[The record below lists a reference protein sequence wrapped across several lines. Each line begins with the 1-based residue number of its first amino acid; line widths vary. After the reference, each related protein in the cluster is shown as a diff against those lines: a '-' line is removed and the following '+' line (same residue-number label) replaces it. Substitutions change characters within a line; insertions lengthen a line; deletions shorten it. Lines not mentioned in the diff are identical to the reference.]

1 MIIFGIAIFWHE
13 LCTRIYRYKKQ
24 TTSHTRPYPYETP
37 QNPNIH
43 TYMDNNFSK
52 DMVSLFH
59 FSKEEAERTECDNV
73 SPEHLL
79 LGMLRQNVSNATR
92 MMHHVQPDLLS
103 LKRHLEKVA
112 REHKAS
118 AVPDKNNMELNHEAT
133 RLMRLSM
140 LEARAQ
146 HSVEVDTEH
155 LLRAMLKD
163 NGSTIQKLLKE
174 HGLTRENLYGEVQ
187 NGYSQSD
194 DDDRE
199 EAYGSD
205 GEASG
210 DEDESMST
218 VGADSSPI
226 LTKKRTKSGTPVLD
240 NFCTDLTEKAR
251 KGELDPVVGRE
262 KEMERVAQILARRK
276 KNNPI
281 LIGEPGVGKSA
292 IVEGLAQRIVKRK
305 VSRQLWNKRVLT
317 LDMAAMVA
325 GTKFRGQFEE
335 RIRNLLQELENNP
348 DIIIYIDEIHTI
360 IGAGGSQGS
369 MDAANMLKPA
379 LARGQMQCIGAT
391 TIDEFRKTIEKDGA
405 LDRRFQKIM
414 VAASTA
420 EETLQ
425 ILYRLRPVYEKHH
438 NVQYTDEALEA
449 CVQLTQRYISDRSF
463 PDKAIDA
470 MDESGA
476 RTHIFNI
483 PASTEIDNLETE
495 LRDIEERKNM
505 AISAQNYEAAADLRD
520 ELQQKGEQL
529 ELLQKAWIDQHEQKD
544 TRVTAE
550 TVAQVVSVMTG
561 IPTHRIGEEENSRLR
576 RLEKKLQ
583 DEVIGQDEAV
593 RKVARA
599 IQRSRVGLKDP
610 NRPIGTF
617 LFVGPTGVGKT
628 YLAKRL
634 ALEMFGS
641 EAALIR
647 IDMSEYGEKH
657 TVSRMMG
664 APPGYVGYEE
674 GGQLTERVRRKPY
687 SIVLL
692 DEIEKA
698 HPDVFN
704 ILLQVMDE
712 GRLTDG
718 NGTTIDFRNTVIIM
732 TSNSGTRQIKDF
744 GSGIGFQ
751 STPTAEERKQQ
762 TRSIVEK
769 ALKKQFA
776 PEFLNRLDD
785 IIYFDQLSRQ
795 DILRITN
802 IELKPLLRRIR
813 EMGYTLELSEE
824 TIERIANEGY
834 DVQYGARP
842 LRRAIQRIIEDPICE
857 MLLADTGAG
866 TEDGLPGISEDKA
879 IRL

>member
-1 MIIFGIAIFWHE
+1 MASVF
-13 LCTRIYRYKKQ
+13 
-24 TTSHTRPYPYETP
+24 
-37 QNPNIH
+37 N
-43 TYMDNNFSK
+43 
-52 DMVSLFH
+52 

-79 LGMLRQNVSNATR
+79 LGILRQNVSKATR
-92 MMHHVQPDLLS
+92 MMYKVQPDLLS

-112 REHKAS
+112 RERKVAT
-118 AVPDKNNMELNHEAT
+118 VPDRNSLELNREAT
-133 RLMRLSM
+133 RLMRLSV

-146 HSVEVDTEH
+146 HSEEVDTEH

-163 NGSTIQKLLKE
+163 QGSPIQQLLEE
-174 HGLTRENLYGEVQ
+174 HGLTRENVYGDVKD
-187 NGYSQSD
+187 GYSHLD
-194 DDDRE
+194 
-199 EAYGSD
+199 
-205 GEASG
+205 
-210 DEDESMST
+210 DEDESEKSDGRFET
-218 VGADSSPI
+218 SGSIDKDSST
-226 LTKKRTKSGTPVLD
+226 LTMKKSSKSGTPVLD
-240 NFCTDLTEKAR
+240 NFCTDLTAKAR

-262 KEMERVAQILARRK
+262 KEMERVAQILSRRK

-292 IVEGLAQRIVKRK
+292 IVEGLAQRIVERK
-305 VSRQLWNKRVLT
+305 VARQLWGKRILT
-317 LDMAAMVA
+317 LDMASMVA

-335 RIRNLLQELENNP
+335 RVRNLLQELEANP
-348 DIIIYIDEIHTI
+348 DVIIYIDEIHTI

-405 LDRRFQKIM
+405 LDRRFQKII
-414 VAASTA
+414 VAQSTA

-425 ILYRLRPVYEKHH
+425 ILYRLRPAYEKHH
-438 NVQYTDEALEA
+438 KVQYTDEALDA
-449 CVQLTQRYISDRSF
+449 CVRLTQRYVSDRSF

-476 RTHIFNI
+476 RMHIFNI
-483 PASTEIDNLETE
+483 PANMEIDNLETE

-505 AISAQNYEAAADLRD
+505 AIKSQNYEAAADLRD
-520 ELQQKGEQL
+520 ELQMKSEQL
-529 ELLQKAWIDQHEQKD
+529 EQLQRAWVEEQEQNH
-544 TRVTAE
+544 TLVTE
-550 TVAQVVSVMTG
+550 DTVAQVVSIMTG
-561 IPTHRIGEEENSRLR
+561 IPAHRIGDEENTRLR
-576 RLEKKLQ
+576 QLHKNLH
-583 DEVIGQDEAV
+583 DCVVGQDEAV
-593 RKVARA
+593 QKVARA

-628 YLAKRL
+628 YLTKRL
-634 ALEMFGS
+634 SVEMFGS
-641 EAALIR
+641 EASLIR

-674 GGQLTERVRRKPY
+674 GGQLTERVRRKSY

-718 NGTTIDFRNTVIIM
+718 NGTTIDFRNTIIIM

-744 GSGIGFQ
+744 GTGIGFQ
-751 STPTAEERKQQ
+751 NRSTDEDRKQQ

-785 IIYFDQLSRQ
+785 IVYFDQLSRE
-795 DILRITN
+795 DIRRIAD
-802 IELKPLLRRIR
+802 IELKPLLRRIK
-813 EMGYTLELSEE
+813 EMGYTLELSDK
-824 TIERIANEGY
+824 TIEQIATEGY

-857 MLLADTGAG
+857 MLLA
-866 TEDGLPGISEDKA
+866 EHSEGIDENRV

>member
-1 MIIFGIAIFWHE
+1 M
-13 LCTRIYRYKKQ
+13 L
-24 TTSHTRPYPYETP
+24 
-37 QNPNIH
+37 
-43 TYMDNNFSK
+43 MDNKFSN
-52 DMVSLFH
+52 DMASVFNYSR
-59 FSKEEAERTECDNV
+59 EEAERTECDNV

-79 LGMLRQNVSNATR
+79 LGMLRQNVSKATR
-92 MMHHVQPDLLS
+92 LMHQVQPDLIS
-103 LKRHLEKVA
+103 LKRHLERMAHEKKV
-112 REHKAS
+112 EV
-118 AVPDKNNMELNHEAT
+118 VPDKNSMELNRDAT
-133 RLMRLSM
+133 RLMRLSI

-146 HSVEVDTEH
+146 HSDEVDTEH
-155 LLRAMLKD
+155 LLKAMLKD
-163 NGSTIQKLLKE
+163 QGSPIQQILEE
-174 HGLTRENLYGEVQ
+174 HGLTRENLYGDVKS
-187 NGYSQSD
+187 GYSHTD
-194 DDDRE
+194 
-199 EAYGSD
+199 
-205 GEASG
+205 
-210 DEDESMST
+210 DEDEKDGEDDGFEMS
-218 VGADSSPI
+218 GPAENDSPT
-226 LTKKRTKSGTPVLD
+226 LTKKKTSKTGTPILD

-251 KGELDPVVGRE
+251 KGELDPVIGRD
-262 KEMERVAQILARRK
+262 KEMERVAQILSRRK

-292 IVEGLAQRIVKRK
+292 IVEGLAQRIIERK
-305 VSRQLWNKRVLT
+305 VARQLWGKRVLT
-317 LDMAAMVA
+317 LDMASLVA

-335 RIRNLLQELENNP
+335 RVRNLLMELEKNP

-414 VAASTA
+414 VAPTTT

-425 ILYRLRPVYEKHH
+425 ILHRLKPAYEKHH
-438 NVQYTDEALEA
+438 KVHYTDEALEA
-449 CVQLTQRYISDRSF
+449 CVQLTQRYISDRAF

-476 RTHIFNI
+476 RMHISNI
-483 PASTEIDNLETE
+483 PTSTEMDKLEEE
-495 LRDIEERKNM
+495 LRSIEERKNM
-505 AISAQNYEAAADLRD
+505 AIKAQNYETAADLRD
-520 ELQQKGEQL
+520 ELQMKTEQL
-529 ELLQKAWIDQHEQKD
+529 EQLQKAWVEQQEKNY
-544 TRVTAE
+544 TEVTAE
-550 TVAQVVSVMTG
+550 TVAQVVSIMTG
-561 IPTHRIGEEENSRLR
+561 IPAHRIGDEENSRLR
-576 RLEKKLQ
+576 LLEQNLKGS
-583 DEVIGQDEAV
+583 VVGQDDAV
-593 RKVARA
+593 LKVTRA

-628 YLAKRL
+628 YLTKRL
-634 ALEMFGS
+634 AMEMFGS
-641 EAALIR
+641 EASLIR

-744 GSGIGFQ
+744 GTGIGFQ
-751 STPTAEERKQQ
+751 AMPTDEDRKKQ

-785 IIYFDQLSRQ
+785 IVFFDQLSQ
-795 DILRITN
+795 EDIRRITD
-802 IELKPLLRRIR
+802 IELRPLLRRIK
-813 EMGYTLELSEE
+813 EMGYTLELSED
-824 TIERIANEGY
+824 TINKIATEGY

-857 MLLADTGAG
+857 MLLSDKAD
-866 TEDGLPGISEDKA
+866 GISEDKV

>member
-1 MIIFGIAIFWHE
+1 M
-13 LCTRIYRYKKQ
+13 L
-24 TTSHTRPYPYETP
+24 
-37 QNPNIH
+37 
-43 TYMDNNFSK
+43 MDNKFSN
-52 DMVSLFH
+52 DMASVFNYSR
-59 FSKEEAERTECDNV
+59 EEAERTECDNV

-79 LGMLRQNVSNATR
+79 LGMLRQNVSKATR
-92 MMHHVQPDLLS
+92 LMHQVQPDLIS
-103 LKRHLEKVA
+103 LKRHLERMAHEKKV
-112 REHKAS
+112 EV
-118 AVPDKNNMELNHEAT
+118 VPDKNSMELNRDAT
-133 RLMRLSM
+133 RLMRLSI

-146 HSVEVDTEH
+146 HSEEVDTEH
-155 LLRAMLKD
+155 LLKAMLKD
-163 NGSTIQKLLKE
+163 QGSPIQQLLEE
-174 HGLTRENLYGEVQ
+174 HGLTREKLYGETR
-187 NGYSQSD
+187 NGYSQTD
-194 DDDRE
+194 DDD
-199 EAYGSD
+199 D
-205 GEASG
+205 
-210 DEDESMST
+210 DQ
-218 VGADSSPI
+218 ADSNKGYEMSGGQESDSPT
-226 LTKKRTKSGTPVLD
+226 LTKKKAHKSGTPVLD
-240 NFCTDLTEKAR
+240 NFCIDLTEKAR

-262 KEMERVAQILARRK
+262 KEMERVAQILSRRK

-292 IVEGLAQRIVKRK
+292 IVEGLAQRIVERK
-305 VSRQLWNKRVLT
+305 VASQLWGKRILT
-317 LDMAAMVA
+317 LDMAGMVA

-335 RIRNLLQELENNP
+335 RVRNLLMELEANP
-348 DIIIYIDEIHTI
+348 DVIIYIDEIHTI

-405 LDRRFQKIM
+405 LERRFQKII
-414 VAASTA
+414 VAQSTA

-425 ILYRLRPVYEKHH
+425 ILHRLRPAYEKHH
-438 NVQYTDEALEA
+438 KVKYTDEALEA
-449 CVQLTQRYISDRSF
+449 CVHLTQRYVSDRSF

-476 RTHIFNI
+476 RMHIFNI
-483 PASTEIDNLETE
+483 PANMEIDNLETE

-505 AISAQNYEAAADLRD
+505 AIKAQNYETAADLRD
-520 ELQQKGEQL
+520 ELQMKTEQL
-529 ELLQKAWIDQHEQKD
+529 EQLQKAWVEQQEKNY
-544 TRVTAE
+544 TEVTAE
-550 TVAQVVSVMTG
+550 TVAQVVSIMTG
-561 IPTHRIGEEENSRLR
+561 IPAHRIGDEENSRLR
-576 RLEKKLQ
+576 QLEQNLKGS
-583 DEVIGQDEAV
+583 VVGQDDAV
-593 RKVARA
+593 LKVTRA

-628 YLAKRL
+628 YLTKRL
-634 ALEMFGS
+634 AMEMFGS
-641 EAALIR
+641 EASLIR

-744 GSGIGFQ
+744 GTGIGFQ
-751 STPTAEERKQQ
+751 AMPTDEDRKKQ

-785 IIYFDQLSRQ
+785 IVFFDQLSQ
-795 DILRITN
+795 DDIRRITD
-802 IELKPLLRRIR
+802 IELRPLLRRIK
-813 EMGYTLELSEE
+813 EMGYTLELSED
-824 TIERIANEGY
+824 TINKIATEGY

-857 MLLADTGAG
+857 MLLSDKAD
-866 TEDGLPGISEDKA
+866 GISEDKV

>member
-1 MIIFGIAIFWHE
+1 MASVF
-13 LCTRIYRYKKQ
+13 
-24 TTSHTRPYPYETP
+24 
-37 QNPNIH
+37 
-43 TYMDNNFSK
+43 NFSR
-52 DMVSLFH
+52 
-59 FSKEEAERTECDNV
+59 EEAERTECDNV

-79 LGMLRQNVSNATR
+79 LGILRQNVSNATR
-92 MMHHVQPDLLS
+92 MMHKVQPDLLS
-103 LKRHLEKVA
+103 LKRHLEKVVLEKKVA
-112 REHKAS
+112 V
-118 AVPDKNNMELNHEAT
+118 VPDRNSMELNRDAT
-133 RLMRLSM
+133 RLMRLSV

-146 HSVEVDTEH
+146 HSEEVDTEH
-155 LLRAMLKD
+155 LLKAMLKD
-163 NGSTIQKLLKE
+163 QGSPIQQLLEE
-174 HGLTRENLYGEVQ
+174 HGLTRENLYGDVKS
-187 NGYSQSD
+187 GYSQTD
-194 DDDRE
+194 DE
-199 EAYGSD
+199 EESEN
-205 GEASG
+205 GESG
-210 DEDESMST
+210 FKTNDAINNDHPT
-218 VGADSSPI
+218 
-226 LTKKRTKSGTPVLD
+226 LTKNKTAKSGTPVLD

-262 KEMERVAQILARRK
+262 KEMERVAQILSRRK

-292 IVEGLAQRIVKRK
+292 IVEGLAQRIIERK
-305 VSRQLWNKRVLT
+305 VARQLWGKRVLT
-317 LDMAAMVA
+317 LDMAALVA

-335 RIRNLLQELENNP
+335 RVRNLLMELEKNP

-414 VAASTA
+414 VSPTTA

-425 ILYRLRPVYEKHH
+425 ILHRLKSAYEKHH
-438 NVQYTDEALEA
+438 KVQYTDEALEA
-449 CVQLTQRYISDRSF
+449 CVQLTQRYISDRAF

-476 RTHIFNI
+476 RMHISNI
-483 PASTEIDNLETE
+483 PTSTEMDKLEEE
-495 LRDIEERKNM
+495 LRSIEERKNM
-505 AISAQNYEAAADLRD
+505 AIKAQNYEAAADLRD
-520 ELQQKGEQL
+520 ELQMKSEQL
-529 ELLQKAWIDQHEQKD
+529 ERLQQAWVEQQEQN
-544 TRVTAE
+544 RSEVTSE
-550 TVAQVVSVMTG
+550 TVAQIVSIMTG
-561 IPTHRIGEEENSRLR
+561 IPAHRIGSEENQRLR
-576 RLEKKLQ
+576 MLDKNLQ
-583 DEVIGQDEAV
+583 GNVIGQDEAV
-593 RKVARA
+593 RKVVRA

-628 YLAKRL
+628 YLTKRL

-641 EAALIR
+641 EASLIR

-718 NGTTIDFRNTVIIM
+718 NGTTIDFRNTIIIM

-744 GSGIGFQ
+744 GTGIGFQ
-751 STPTAEERKQQ
+751 TAPSDEERKQQ
-762 TRSIVEK
+762 TRAIVEK

-795 DILRITN
+795 DIQKIAE
-802 IELKPLLRRIR
+802 IELKPLVRRIS
-813 EMGYTLELSEE
+813 EMGYTLEISEK
-824 TIERIANEGY
+824 TKDRIVAEGY
-834 DVQYGARP
+834 DLQYGARP
-842 LRRAIQRIIEDPICE
+842 LRRAIQRLIEDPICE
-857 MLLADTGAG
+857 MLLANQIEGQVIK
-866 TEDGLPGISEDKA
+866 L
-879 IRL
+879 

>member
-1 MIIFGIAIFWHE
+1 
-13 LCTRIYRYKKQ
+13 
-24 TTSHTRPYPYETP
+24 
-37 QNPNIH
+37 
-43 TYMDNNFSK
+43 MDNKFSN
-52 DMVSLFH
+52 DMASVFN

-79 LGMLRQNVSNATR
+79 LGILRQNVSKATR
-92 MMHHVQPDLLS
+92 MMYKVQPDLLS

-112 REHKAS
+112 RERKVAT
-118 AVPDKNNMELNHEAT
+118 VPDRNSLELNREAT
-133 RLMRLSM
+133 RLMRLSV

-146 HSVEVDTEH
+146 HSEEVDTEH

-163 NGSTIQKLLKE
+163 QGSPIQQLLEE
-174 HGLTRENLYGEVQ
+174 HGLTRENVYGDVKD
-187 NGYSQSD
+187 GYSHLD
-194 DDDRE
+194 
-199 EAYGSD
+199 
-205 GEASG
+205 
-210 DEDESMST
+210 DEDESEKSDGRFET
-218 VGADSSPI
+218 SGSIDKDSST
-226 LTKKRTKSGTPVLD
+226 LTMKKSSKSGTPVLD
-240 NFCTDLTEKAR
+240 NFCTDLTAKAR

-262 KEMERVAQILARRK
+262 KEMERVAQILSRRK

-292 IVEGLAQRIVKRK
+292 IVEGLAQRIVERK
-305 VSRQLWNKRVLT
+305 VARQLWGKRILT
-317 LDMAAMVA
+317 LDMASMVA

-335 RIRNLLQELENNP
+335 RVRNLLQELEANP
-348 DIIIYIDEIHTI
+348 DVIIYIDEIHTI

-405 LDRRFQKIM
+405 LDRRFQKII
-414 VAASTA
+414 VAQSTA

-425 ILYRLRPVYEKHH
+425 ILYRLRPAYEKHH
-438 NVQYTDEALEA
+438 KVQYTDEALDA
-449 CVQLTQRYISDRSF
+449 CVRLTQRYVSDRSF

-476 RTHIFNI
+476 RMHIFNI
-483 PASTEIDNLETE
+483 PANMEIDNLETE

-505 AISAQNYEAAADLRD
+505 AIKSQNYEAAADLRD
-520 ELQQKGEQL
+520 ELQMKSEQL
-529 ELLQKAWIDQHEQKD
+529 EQLQRAWVEEQEQNH
-544 TRVTAE
+544 TLVTE
-550 TVAQVVSVMTG
+550 DTVAQVVSIMTG
-561 IPTHRIGEEENSRLR
+561 IPAHRIGDEENTRLR
-576 RLEKKLQ
+576 QLHKNLY
-583 DEVIGQDEAV
+583 DCVVGQDEAV
-593 RKVARA
+593 QKVARA

-628 YLAKRL
+628 YLTKRL
-634 ALEMFGS
+634 AVEMFGS
-641 EAALIR
+641 EASLIR

-718 NGTTIDFRNTVIIM
+718 NGTTIDFRNTIIIM

-744 GSGIGFQ
+744 GTGIGFQ
-751 STPTAEERKQQ
+751 NRSTDEDRKQQ

-785 IIYFDQLSRQ
+785 IVYFDQLSRE
-795 DILRITN
+795 DIRRIAD
-802 IELKPLLRRIR
+802 IELKPLLRRIK
-813 EMGYTLELSEE
+813 EMGYTLELSDK
-824 TIERIANEGY
+824 TIEQIATEGY

-857 MLLADTGAG
+857 MLLA
-866 TEDGLPGISEDKA
+866 EHSEGIDENRV

>member
-1 MIIFGIAIFWHE
+1 
-13 LCTRIYRYKKQ
+13 
-24 TTSHTRPYPYETP
+24 
-37 QNPNIH
+37 
-43 TYMDNNFSK
+43 MDNKFSNDMASVFNFSR
-52 DMVSLFH
+52 
-59 FSKEEAERTECDNV
+59 EEAERTECDNV

-79 LGMLRQNVSNATR
+79 LGMLRQNVSKATR
-92 MMHHVQPDLLS
+92 LMHQVQPDLLS
-103 LKRHLEKVA
+103 LKRNLEKMA
-112 REHKAS
+112 REKKVEM
-118 AVPDKNNMELNHEAT
+118 VPNKNSMELNREAT
-133 RLMRLSM
+133 RLMRLSV

-146 HSVEVDTEH
+146 HAEEVDTEH
-155 LLRAMLKD
+155 LLKAMLKD
-163 NGSTIQKLLKE
+163 QGSPIQQLLEE
-174 HGLTRENLYGEVQ
+174 HGLTREKLYGETRS
-187 NGYSQSD
+187 GYSQTD
-194 DDDRE
+194 DDD
-199 EAYGSD
+199 D
-205 GEASG
+205 
-210 DEDESMST
+210 DQ
-218 VGADSSPI
+218 ADSNKGYEMSGGQESDSPT
-226 LTKKRTKSGTPVLD
+226 LTKKKAHKSGTPVLD
-240 NFCTDLTEKAR
+240 NFCIDLTEKAR

-292 IVEGLAQRIVKRK
+292 IVEGLAQRIIERK
-305 VSRQLWNKRVLT
+305 VASQLWGKRILT
-317 LDMAAMVA
+317 LDMAGMVA

-335 RIRNLLQELENNP
+335 RVRNLLMELEANP
-348 DIIIYIDEIHTI
+348 DVIIYIDEIHTI

-405 LDRRFQKIM
+405 LERRFQKII
-414 VAASTA
+414 VAQSTA

-425 ILYRLRPVYEKHH
+425 ILHRLRPAYEKHH
-438 NVQYTDEALEA
+438 KVKYTDEALEA
-449 CVQLTQRYISDRSF
+449 CVHLTQRYVSDRSF

-476 RTHIFNI
+476 RMHIFNI
-483 PASTEIDNLETE
+483 PANMEIDNLETE

-505 AISAQNYEAAADLRD
+505 AIKAQNYETAADLRD
-520 ELQQKGEQL
+520 ELQMKTEQL
-529 ELLQKAWIDQHEQKD
+529 EQLQKAWVEQQEKNY
-544 TRVTAE
+544 TEVTAE
-550 TVAQVVSVMTG
+550 TVAQVVSIMTG
-561 IPTHRIGEEENSRLR
+561 IPAHRIGDEENSRLR
-576 RLEKKLQ
+576 QLEQNLKGS
-583 DEVIGQDEAV
+583 VVGQDDAV
-593 RKVARA
+593 LKVTRA

-628 YLAKRL
+628 YLTKRL
-634 ALEMFGS
+634 AMEMFGS
-641 EAALIR
+641 EASLIR

-744 GSGIGFQ
+744 GTGIGFQ
-751 STPTAEERKQQ
+751 AMPTDEDRKKQ

-785 IIYFDQLSRQ
+785 IVFFDQLSQ
-795 DILRITN
+795 EDIRRITD
-802 IELKPLLRRIR
+802 IELRPLLRRIK
-813 EMGYTLELSEE
+813 EMGYTLELSED
-824 TIERIANEGY
+824 TIKKIATEGY

-857 MLLADTGAG
+857 MLLSDKAD
-866 TEDGLPGISEDKA
+866 GISEDKV

>member
-1 MIIFGIAIFWHE
+1 
-13 LCTRIYRYKKQ
+13 
-24 TTSHTRPYPYETP
+24 
-37 QNPNIH
+37 
-43 TYMDNNFSK
+43 MDNKFSN
-52 DMVSLFH
+52 DMASVFNYSR
-59 FSKEEAERTECDNV
+59 EEAERTECDNV

-79 LGMLRQNVSNATR
+79 LGMLRQNVSKATR
-92 MMHHVQPDLLS
+92 LMHQVQPDLIS
-103 LKRHLEKVA
+103 LKRHLERMAHEKKV
-112 REHKAS
+112 EV
-118 AVPDKNNMELNHEAT
+118 VPDKNSMELNRDAT
-133 RLMRLSM
+133 RLMRLSI

-146 HSVEVDTEH
+146 HSEEVDTEH
-155 LLRAMLKD
+155 LLKAMLKD
-163 NGSTIQKLLKE
+163 QGSPIQQLLEE
-174 HGLTRENLYGEVQ
+174 HGLTREKLYGETR
-187 NGYSQSD
+187 NGYSQTD
-194 DDDRE
+194 DDDDDQAE
-199 EAYGSD
+199 SNKGYEMSGGQESD
-205 GEASG
+205 
-210 DEDESMST
+210 
-218 VGADSSPI
+218 SPT
-226 LTKKRTKSGTPVLD
+226 LTKKKAHKSGTPVLD
-240 NFCTDLTEKAR
+240 NFCIDLTEKAR

-262 KEMERVAQILARRK
+262 KEMGRVAQILSRRK

-292 IVEGLAQRIVKRK
+292 IVEGLAQRIIERK
-305 VSRQLWNKRVLT
+305 VASQLWGKRILT
-317 LDMAAMVA
+317 LDMAGMVA

-335 RIRNLLQELENNP
+335 RVRNLLMELEANP
-348 DIIIYIDEIHTI
+348 DVIIYIDEIHTI

-405 LDRRFQKIM
+405 LERRFQKII
-414 VAASTA
+414 VAQSTA

-425 ILYRLRPVYEKHH
+425 ILHRLRPAYEKHH
-438 NVQYTDEALEA
+438 KVKYTDEALEA
-449 CVQLTQRYISDRSF
+449 CVHLTQRYVSDRSF

-476 RTHIFNI
+476 RMHIFNI
-483 PASTEIDNLETE
+483 PANMEIDNLETE

-505 AISAQNYEAAADLRD
+505 AIKAQNYETAADLRD
-520 ELQQKGEQL
+520 ELQMKTEQL
-529 ELLQKAWIDQHEQKD
+529 EQLQKAWVEQQEKNY
-544 TRVTAE
+544 TEVTAE
-550 TVAQVVSVMTG
+550 TVAQVVSIMTG
-561 IPTHRIGEEENSRLR
+561 IPAHRIGDEENSRLR
-576 RLEKKLQ
+576 LLEQNLKGS
-583 DEVIGQDEAV
+583 VVGQDDAV
-593 RKVARA
+593 LKVTRA

-628 YLAKRL
+628 YLTKRL
-634 ALEMFGS
+634 AMEMFGS
-641 EAALIR
+641 EASLIR

-744 GSGIGFQ
+744 GTGIGFQ
-751 STPTAEERKQQ
+751 AMPTDEDRKKQ

-785 IIYFDQLSRQ
+785 IVFFDQLSQ
-795 DILRITN
+795 DDIRRITD
-802 IELKPLLRRIR
+802 IELRPLLRRIK
-813 EMGYTLELSEE
+813 EMGYTLELSED
-824 TIERIANEGY
+824 TINKIATEGY

-857 MLLADTGAG
+857 MLLSDKAD
-866 TEDGLPGISEDKA
+866 GISEDKV

>member
-1 MIIFGIAIFWHE
+1 MLHINTKNGNIS
-13 LCTRIYRYKKQ
+13 Q
-24 TTSHTRPYPYETP
+24 
-37 QNPNIH
+37 IH
-43 TYMDNNFSK
+43 TMNNKFSNDMASVFNFSR
-52 DMVSLFH
+52 
-59 FSKEEAERTECDNV
+59 EEAERTECDNV

-92 MMHHVQPDLLS
+92 MMHRVQPDLLS
-103 LKRHLEKVA
+103 LKRHLEKMVGE
-112 REHKAS
+112 RKVEV
-118 AVPDKNNMELNHEAT
+118 VPDKNSMELNHEAT
-133 RLMRLSM
+133 RLMRLSI

-146 HSVEVDTEH
+146 HADEVDTEH
-155 LLRAMLKD
+155 LLKAMLKD
-163 NGSTIQKLLKE
+163 QGSPIQKVLQE
-174 HGLTRENLYGEVQ
+174 HGLTRENIYGEVQ
-187 NGYSQSD
+187 NGYSQTSD
-194 DDDRE
+194 NDEDDEPADRE
-199 EAYGSD
+199 YEMSND
-205 GEASG
+205 NASG
-210 DEDESMST
+210 D
-218 VGADSSPI
+218 SPT
-226 LTKKRTKSGTPVLD
+226 LTKKKTSKTGTPVLD

-251 KGELDPVVGRE
+251 KGELDPVVGRD
-262 KEMERVAQILARRK
+262 KEMERVAQILSRRK

-292 IVEGLAQRIVKRK
+292 IVEGLAQRIIERK
-305 VSRQLWNKRVLT
+305 VARQLWGKRVLT
-317 LDMAAMVA
+317 LDMAALVA

-335 RIRNLLQELENNP
+335 RVRNLLMELEKNP

-414 VAASTA
+414 VAPTTA

-425 ILYRLRPVYEKHH
+425 ILHRLKPAYEKHH
-438 NVQYTDEALEA
+438 KVHYTDEALEA
-449 CVQLTQRYISDRSF
+449 CVQLTQRYISDRAF

-476 RTHIFNI
+476 RMHISNI
-483 PASTEIDNLETE
+483 PTSTEMDKLEEE
-495 LRDIEERKNM
+495 LRSIEERKNM
-505 AISAQNYEAAADLRD
+505 AIKAQNYEAAADLRD
-520 ELQQKGEQL
+520 ELQMKSEQL
-529 ELLQKAWIDQHEQKD
+529 EQLQQAWVEQQEQNR
-544 TRVTAE
+544 TEVTGE
-550 TVAQVVSVMTG
+550 TVAQIVSIMTG
-561 IPTHRIGEEENSRLR
+561 IPAHRIGSEENQRLR
-576 RLEKKLQ
+576 MLDKNLQ
-583 DEVIGQDEAV
+583 GNVIGQDDAV
-593 RKVARA
+593 RKVVRA

-628 YLAKRL
+628 YLTKRL
-634 ALEMFGS
+634 AVEMFGS
-641 EAALIR
+641 EASLIR

-718 NGTTIDFRNTVIIM
+718 NGTTIDFRNTIIIM

-744 GSGIGFQ
+744 GTGIGFQ
-751 STPTAEERKQQ
+751 STPTDEERKQQ

-785 IIYFDQLSRQ
+785 IIYFDQLSRE
-795 DILRITN
+795 DIQKIAD
-802 IELKPLLRRIR
+802 IELKPLLRRIS
-813 EMGYTLELSEE
+813 EMGYTLEISDS
-824 TIERIANEGY
+824 TKQQIVAEGY

-842 LRRAIQRIIEDPICE
+842 LRRAIQRIIEDPVCE
-857 MLLADTGAG
+857 MIL
-866 TEDGLPGISEDKA
+866 EERIEDKV
-879 IRL
+879 IRI

>member
-1 MIIFGIAIFWHE
+1 
-13 LCTRIYRYKKQ
+13 
-24 TTSHTRPYPYETP
+24 
-37 QNPNIH
+37 
-43 TYMDNNFSK
+43 MDNKFSNDMASVFNFSR
-52 DMVSLFH
+52 
-59 FSKEEAERTECDNV
+59 EEAERTECDNV

-79 LGMLRQNVSNATR
+79 LGMLRQNVSKATR
-92 MMHHVQPDLLS
+92 LMHQVQPDLLS
-103 LKRHLEKVA
+103 LKRNLEKMA
-112 REHKAS
+112 REKKVEM
-118 AVPDKNNMELNHEAT
+118 VPNKNSMELNREAT
-133 RLMRLSM
+133 RLMRLSV

-146 HSVEVDTEH
+146 HAEEVDTEH
-155 LLRAMLKD
+155 LLKAMLKD
-163 NGSTIQKLLKE
+163 QGSPIQQLLEE
-174 HGLTRENLYGEVQ
+174 HGLTREKLYGETRS
-187 NGYSQSD
+187 GYSQTD
-194 DDDRE
+194 DDDDDQAE
-199 EAYGSD
+199 SNKGYEMSGGQESD
-205 GEASG
+205 
-210 DEDESMST
+210 
-218 VGADSSPI
+218 SPT
-226 LTKKRTKSGTPVLD
+226 LTKKKAHKSGTPVLD
-240 NFCTDLTEKAR
+240 NFCIDLTEKAR

-292 IVEGLAQRIVKRK
+292 IVEGLAQRIIERK
-305 VSRQLWNKRVLT
+305 VASQLWGKRILT
-317 LDMAAMVA
+317 LDMAGMVA

-335 RIRNLLQELENNP
+335 RVRNLLMELEANP
-348 DIIIYIDEIHTI
+348 DVIIYIDEIHTI

-405 LDRRFQKIM
+405 LERRFQKII
-414 VAASTA
+414 VAQSTA

-425 ILYRLRPVYEKHH
+425 ILHRLRPAYEKHH
-438 NVQYTDEALEA
+438 KVKYTDEALEA
-449 CVQLTQRYISDRSF
+449 CVHLTQRYVSDRSF

-476 RTHIFNI
+476 RMHIFNI
-483 PASTEIDNLETE
+483 PANMEIDNLETE

-505 AISAQNYEAAADLRD
+505 AIKAQNYETAADLRD
-520 ELQQKGEQL
+520 ELQMKTEQL
-529 ELLQKAWIDQHEQKD
+529 EQLQKAWVEQQEKNY
-544 TRVTAE
+544 TEVTAE
-550 TVAQVVSVMTG
+550 TVAQVVSIMTG
-561 IPTHRIGEEENSRLR
+561 IPAHRIGDEENSRLR
-576 RLEKKLQ
+576 QLEQNLKGS
-583 DEVIGQDEAV
+583 VVGQDDAV
-593 RKVARA
+593 LKVTRA

-628 YLAKRL
+628 YLTKRL
-634 ALEMFGS
+634 AVEMFGS
-641 EAALIR
+641 EASLIR

-718 NGTTIDFRNTVIIM
+718 NGTTIDFRNTIIIM

-744 GSGIGFQ
+744 GTGIGFQ
-751 STPTAEERKQQ
+751 NRSTDEDRKQQ

-785 IIYFDQLSRQ
+785 VVYFDQLSRE
-795 DILRITN
+795 DIRRIAD
-802 IELKPLLRRIR
+802 IELKPLMRRIS
-813 EMGYTLELSEE
+813 EMGYTLELSDK
-824 TIERIANEGY
+824 TIEQIATEGY

-857 MLLADTGAG
+857 MLLTGDD
-866 TEDGLPGISEDKA
+866 EGIAEDKV

>member
-1 MIIFGIAIFWHE
+1 
-13 LCTRIYRYKKQ
+13 
-24 TTSHTRPYPYETP
+24 
-37 QNPNIH
+37 
-43 TYMDNNFSK
+43 MDNKFSN
-52 DMVSLFH
+52 DMASVFN

-79 LGMLRQNVSNATR
+79 LGILRQNVSKATR
-92 MMHHVQPDLLS
+92 MMYKVQPDLLS

-112 REHKAS
+112 RERKVAT
-118 AVPDKNNMELNHEAT
+118 VPDRNSLELNREAT
-133 RLMRLSM
+133 RLMRLSV

-146 HSVEVDTEH
+146 HSEEVDTEH

-163 NGSTIQKLLKE
+163 QGSPIQQLLEE
-174 HGLTRENLYGEVQ
+174 HGLTRENVYGDVKD
-187 NGYSQSD
+187 GYSHLD
-194 DDDRE
+194 
-199 EAYGSD
+199 
-205 GEASG
+205 
-210 DEDESMST
+210 DEDESEKSDGRFET
-218 VGADSSPI
+218 SGSIDKDSST
-226 LTKKRTKSGTPVLD
+226 LTMKKSSKSGTPVLD
-240 NFCTDLTEKAR
+240 NFCTDLTAKAR

-262 KEMERVAQILARRK
+262 KEMERVAQILSRRK

-292 IVEGLAQRIVKRK
+292 IVEGLAQRIVERK
-305 VSRQLWNKRVLT
+305 VARQLWGKRILT
-317 LDMAAMVA
+317 LDMASMVA

-335 RIRNLLQELENNP
+335 RVRNLLQELEANP
-348 DIIIYIDEIHTI
+348 DVIIYIDEVHTI

-405 LDRRFQKIM
+405 LDRRFQKII
-414 VAASTA
+414 VAQSTA

-425 ILYRLRPVYEKHH
+425 ILYRLRPAYEKHH
-438 NVQYTDEALEA
+438 KVQYTDEALDA
-449 CVQLTQRYISDRSF
+449 CVRLTQRYVSDRSF

-476 RTHIFNI
+476 RMHIFNI
-483 PASTEIDNLETE
+483 PANMEIDNLETE

-505 AISAQNYEAAADLRD
+505 AIKSQNYEAAADLRD
-520 ELQQKGEQL
+520 ELQMKSEQL
-529 ELLQKAWIDQHEQKD
+529 EQLQRAWVEEQEQNH
-544 TRVTAE
+544 TLVTE
-550 TVAQVVSVMTG
+550 DTVAQVVSIMTG
-561 IPTHRIGEEENSRLR
+561 IPAHRIGDEENTRLR
-576 RLEKKLQ
+576 QLHKNLH
-583 DEVIGQDEAV
+583 DCVVGQDEAV
-593 RKVARA
+593 QKVARA

-628 YLAKRL
+628 YLTKRL
-634 ALEMFGS
+634 AVEMFGS
-641 EAALIR
+641 EASLIR

-718 NGTTIDFRNTVIIM
+718 NGTTIDFRNTIIIM

-744 GSGIGFQ
+744 GTGIGFQ
-751 STPTAEERKQQ
+751 NRSTDEDRKQQ

-785 IIYFDQLSRQ
+785 IVYFDQLSRE
-795 DILRITN
+795 DIRRIAD
-802 IELKPLLRRIR
+802 IELKPLLRRIK
-813 EMGYTLELSEE
+813 EMGYTLELSDK
-824 TIERIANEGY
+824 TIEQIATEGY

-857 MLLADTGAG
+857 MLLA
-866 TEDGLPGISEDKA
+866 EHSEGIDENRV

>member
-1 MIIFGIAIFWHE
+1 MVPANI
-13 LCTRIYRYKKQ
+13 KQ
-24 TTSHTRPYPYETP
+24 GSISHFYT
-37 QNPNIH
+37 
-43 TYMDNNFSK
+43 MDNKFSNDMASVFNFSR
-52 DMVSLFH
+52 
-59 FSKEEAERTECDNV
+59 EEAERTECDNV

-92 MMHHVQPDLLS
+92 MMHRVQPDLLS
-103 LKRHLEKVA
+103 LKRHLEKLVGE
-112 REHKAS
+112 RKVEV
-118 AVPDKNNMELNHEAT
+118 VPDKNSMELNREAT
-133 RLMRLSM
+133 RLMRLSI

-146 HSVEVDTEH
+146 HAEEVDTEH
-155 LLRAMLKD
+155 LLKAMLKD
-163 NGSTIQKLLKE
+163 QGSPIQKILQE
-174 HGLTRENLYGEVQ
+174 HGLTRENIYGEIQ
-187 NGYSQSD
+187 YGYSPTD
-194 DDDRE
+194 DKDE
-199 EAYGSD
+199 KD
-205 GEASG
+205 GEEDGFEMSG
-210 DEDESMST
+210 PTDN
-218 VGADSSPI
+218 DSPT
-226 LTKKRTKSGTPVLD
+226 LTKKKTSKTGTPVLD

-251 KGELDPVVGRE
+251 KGELDPVVGRD
-262 KEMERVAQILARRK
+262 KEMERVAQILSRRK

-292 IVEGLAQRIVKRK
+292 IVEGLAQRIIERK
-305 VSRQLWNKRVLT
+305 VARQLWGKRVLT
-317 LDMAAMVA
+317 LDMAALVA

-335 RIRNLLQELENNP
+335 RVRNLLMELEKNP

-414 VAASTA
+414 VAPTTA

-425 ILYRLRPVYEKHH
+425 ILHRLKPAYEKHH
-438 NVQYTDEALEA
+438 KVHYTDEALEA
-449 CVQLTQRYISDRSF
+449 CVQLTQRYISDRAF

-476 RTHIFNI
+476 RMHISNI
-483 PASTEIDNLETE
+483 PTSTEMDKLEEE
-495 LRDIEERKNM
+495 LRSIEERKNM
-505 AISAQNYEAAADLRD
+505 AIKAQNYEAAADLRD
-520 ELQQKGEQL
+520 ELQMKSEQL
-529 ELLQKAWIDQHEQKD
+529 EQLQQAWVEQQEQNR
-544 TRVTAE
+544 TEVTGE
-550 TVAQVVSVMTG
+550 TVAQIVSIMTG
-561 IPTHRIGEEENSRLR
+561 IPAHRIGSEENQRLR
-576 RLEKKLQ
+576 MLDKNLQ
-583 DEVIGQDEAV
+583 GNVIGQDDAV
-593 RKVARA
+593 RKVVRA

-628 YLAKRL
+628 YLTKRL
-634 ALEMFGS
+634 AVEMFGS
-641 EAALIR
+641 EASLIR

-718 NGTTIDFRNTVIIM
+718 NGTTIDFRNTIIIM

-744 GSGIGFQ
+744 GTGIGFQ
-751 STPTAEERKQQ
+751 STPTDEERKQQ

-795 DILRITN
+795 DIERIAD
-802 IELKPLLRRIR
+802 IELKPLMRRIS
-813 EMGYTLELSEE
+813 EMGYTLEISES
-824 TIERIANEGY
+824 TKQQIVAEGY

-842 LRRAIQRIIEDPICE
+842 LRRAIQRIIEDPVCE
-857 MLLADTGAG
+857 MIL
-866 TEDGLPGISEDKA
+866 EEKIEDK
-879 IRL
+879 IIKI

>member
-1 MIIFGIAIFWHE
+1 MM
-13 LCTRIYRYKKQ
+13 YK
-24 TTSHTRPYPYETP
+24 
-37 QNPNIH
+37 
-43 TYMDNNFSK
+43 
-52 DMVSLFH
+52 
-59 FSKEEAERTECDNV
+59 
-73 SPEHLL
+73 
-79 LGMLRQNVSNATR
+79 
-92 MMHHVQPDLLS
+92 VQPDLLS

-112 REHKAS
+112 RERKVAT
-118 AVPDKNNMELNHEAT
+118 VPDRNSLELNREAT
-133 RLMRLSM
+133 RLMRLSV

-146 HSVEVDTEH
+146 HSEEVDTEH

-163 NGSTIQKLLKE
+163 QGSPIQQLLEE
-174 HGLTRENLYGEVQ
+174 HGLTRENVYGDVKD
-187 NGYSQSD
+187 GYSHLD
-194 DDDRE
+194 
-199 EAYGSD
+199 
-205 GEASG
+205 
-210 DEDESMST
+210 DEDESEKSDGRFET
-218 VGADSSPI
+218 SGSIDKDSST
-226 LTKKRTKSGTPVLD
+226 LTMKKSSKSGTPVLD
-240 NFCTDLTEKAR
+240 NFCTDLTAKAR

-262 KEMERVAQILARRK
+262 KEMERVAQILSRRK

-292 IVEGLAQRIVKRK
+292 IVEGLAQRIVERK
-305 VSRQLWNKRVLT
+305 VARQLWGKRILT
-317 LDMAAMVA
+317 LDMASMVA

-335 RIRNLLQELENNP
+335 RVRNLLQELEANP
-348 DIIIYIDEIHTI
+348 DVIIYIDEIHTI

-405 LDRRFQKIM
+405 LDRRFQKII
-414 VAASTA
+414 VAQSTA

-425 ILYRLRPVYEKHH
+425 ILYRLRPAYEKHH
-438 NVQYTDEALEA
+438 KVQYTDEALDA
-449 CVQLTQRYISDRSF
+449 CVRLTQRYVSDRSF

-476 RTHIFNI
+476 RMHIFNI
-483 PASTEIDNLETE
+483 PANMEIDNLETE

-505 AISAQNYEAAADLRD
+505 AIKSQNYEAAADLRD
-520 ELQQKGEQL
+520 ELQMKSEQL
-529 ELLQKAWIDQHEQKD
+529 EQLQRAWVEEQEQNH
-544 TRVTAE
+544 TLVTE
-550 TVAQVVSVMTG
+550 DTVAQVVSIMTG
-561 IPTHRIGEEENSRLR
+561 IPAHRIGDEENTRLR
-576 RLEKKLQ
+576 QLHKNLH
-583 DEVIGQDEAV
+583 DCVVGQDEAV
-593 RKVARA
+593 QKVARA

-628 YLAKRL
+628 YLTKRL
-634 ALEMFGS
+634 AVEMFGS
-641 EAALIR
+641 EASLIR

-718 NGTTIDFRNTVIIM
+718 NGTTIDFRNTIIIM

-744 GSGIGFQ
+744 GTGIGFQ
-751 STPTAEERKQQ
+751 NRSTDEDRKQQ

-785 IIYFDQLSRQ
+785 IVYFDQLSRE
-795 DILRITN
+795 DIRRIAD
-802 IELKPLLRRIR
+802 IELKPLLRRIK
-813 EMGYTLELSEE
+813 EMGYTLELSDK
-824 TIERIANEGY
+824 TIEQIATEGY

-857 MLLADTGAG
+857 MLLA
-866 TEDGLPGISEDKA
+866 EHPEGIDENRV

>member
-1 MIIFGIAIFWHE
+1 MLPTNIKHGNISH
-13 LCTRIYRYKKQ
+13 IYIMNNKF
-24 TTSHTRPYPYETP
+24 S
-37 QNPNIH
+37 ND
-43 TYMDNNFSK
+43 MASVFNFSR
-52 DMVSLFH
+52 
-59 FSKEEAERTECDNV
+59 EEAERTECDNV

-92 MMHHVQPDLLS
+92 MMHRVQPDLLS
-103 LKRHLEKVA
+103 LKRHLEKMVGE
-112 REHKAS
+112 RKVEV
-118 AVPDKNNMELNHEAT
+118 VPDKNSMELNREAT
-133 RLMRLSM
+133 RLMRLSI

-146 HSVEVDTEH
+146 HADEVDTEH
-155 LLRAMLKD
+155 LLKAMLKD
-163 NGSTIQKLLKE
+163 QGSPIQKVLQE
-174 HGLTRENLYGEVQ
+174 HGLTRENIYGEVQ
-187 NGYSQSD
+187 NGYSQTSD
-194 DDDRE
+194 NDDEDDEPAGRE
-199 EAYGSD
+199 YEMSND
-205 GEASG
+205 DASG
-210 DEDESMST
+210 D
-218 VGADSSPI
+218 SPT
-226 LTKKRTKSGTPVLD
+226 LTKKKTSKTGTPVLD

-251 KGELDPVVGRE
+251 KGELDPVVGRD
-262 KEMERVAQILARRK
+262 KEMERVAQILSRRK

-292 IVEGLAQRIVKRK
+292 IVEGLAQRIIERK
-305 VSRQLWNKRVLT
+305 VARQLWGKRVLT
-317 LDMAAMVA
+317 LDMAALVA

-335 RIRNLLQELENNP
+335 RVRNLLMELEKNP

-379 LARGQMQCIGAT
+379 LARGQMQSIGAT

-414 VAASTA
+414 VAPTTA

-425 ILYRLRPVYEKHH
+425 ILHRLKPAYEKHH
-438 NVQYTDEALEA
+438 KVHYTDEALEA
-449 CVQLTQRYISDRSF
+449 CVQLTQRYISDRAF

-476 RTHIFNI
+476 RMHISNI
-483 PASTEIDNLETE
+483 PTSTEMDKLEEE
-495 LRDIEERKNM
+495 LRSIEERKNM
-505 AISAQNYEAAADLRD
+505 AIKAQNYEAAADLRD
-520 ELQQKGEQL
+520 ELQMKSEQL
-529 ELLQKAWIDQHEQKD
+529 EQLQQAWVEQQEQNR
-544 TRVTAE
+544 TEVTGE
-550 TVAQVVSVMTG
+550 TVAQIVSIMTG
-561 IPTHRIGEEENSRLR
+561 IPAHRIGSEENQRLR
-576 RLEKKLQ
+576 MLDKNRQ
-583 DEVIGQDEAV
+583 GNVIGQDDAV
-593 RKVARA
+593 RTVVRA

-628 YLAKRL
+628 YLTKRL
-634 ALEMFGS
+634 AVEMFGS
-641 EAALIR
+641 EASLIR

-718 NGTTIDFRNTVIIM
+718 NGTTIDFRNTIIIM

-744 GSGIGFQ
+744 GTGIGFQ
-751 STPTAEERKQQ
+751 STPTDEERKQQ

-785 IIYFDQLSRQ
+785 IVFFDQLSQ
-795 DILRITN
+795 EDIRRITD
-802 IELKPLLRRIR
+802 IELRPLLRRIK
-813 EMGYTLELSEE
+813 EMGYTLELSDE
-824 TIERIANEGY
+824 TINKIATEGY

-842 LRRAIQRIIEDPICE
+842 LRRAIQRIIEDPVCE
-857 MLLADTGAG
+857 MIL
-866 TEDGLPGISEDKA
+866 EERIEDKV
-879 IRL
+879 IRI

>member
-1 MIIFGIAIFWHE
+1 
-13 LCTRIYRYKKQ
+13 
-24 TTSHTRPYPYETP
+24 
-37 QNPNIH
+37 
-43 TYMDNNFSK
+43 MDNKFSNDMASVFNFSR
-52 DMVSLFH
+52 
-59 FSKEEAERTECDNV
+59 EEAERTECDNV

-79 LGMLRQNVSNATR
+79 LGILRQNVSKATR
-92 MMHHVQPDLLS
+92 LMHQVQPDLLS
-103 LKRHLEKVA
+103 LKHNLEKMARKNKVA
-112 REHKAS
+112 V
-118 AVPDKNNMELNHEAT
+118 VPDKSSIELNREAT
-133 RLMRLSM
+133 RLMRLSV

-146 HSVEVDTEH
+146 HAEEVDTEH
-155 LLRAMLKD
+155 LLKAMLKD
-163 NGSTIQKLLKE
+163 QGSPVQKLLEE

-187 NGYSQSD
+187 NGYSPTD
-194 DDDRE
+194 NN
-199 EAYGSD
+199 
-205 GEASG
+205 
-210 DEDESMST
+210 DESNGEEDGFEMS
-218 VGADSSPI
+218 GPADSDSPT
-226 LTKKRTKSGTPVLD
+226 LTKKKTSKTGTPVLD

-251 KGELDPVVGRE
+251 KGELDPVVGRD
-262 KEMERVAQILARRK
+262 KEMERVAQILSRRK

-292 IVEGLAQRIVKRK
+292 IVEGLAQRIIERK
-305 VSRQLWNKRVLT
+305 VARQLWGKRVLT
-317 LDMAAMVA
+317 LDMAALVA

-335 RIRNLLQELENNP
+335 RVRNLLMELEKNP

-414 VAASTA
+414 VAPTTA

-425 ILYRLRPVYEKHH
+425 ILHRLKPAYEKHH
-438 NVQYTDEALEA
+438 KVHYTDEALEA
-449 CVQLTQRYISDRSF
+449 CVQLTQRYISDRAF

-476 RTHIFNI
+476 RMHISNI
-483 PASTEIDNLETE
+483 PTSTEMDKLEEE
-495 LRDIEERKNM
+495 LRSIEERKNM
-505 AISAQNYEAAADLRD
+505 AIKAQNYEAAADLRD
-520 ELQQKGEQL
+520 ELQMKSEQL
-529 ELLQKAWIDQHEQKD
+529 EQLQQAWVEQQEQNR
-544 TRVTAE
+544 TEVTGE
-550 TVAQVVSVMTG
+550 TVAQIVSIMTG
-561 IPTHRIGEEENSRLR
+561 IPAHRIGSEENQRLR
-576 RLEKKLQ
+576 MLDKNLQ
-583 DEVIGQDEAV
+583 GNVIGQDDAV
-593 RKVARA
+593 RKVVRA

-628 YLAKRL
+628 YLTKRL
-634 ALEMFGS
+634 AVEMFGS
-641 EAALIR
+641 EASLIR

-718 NGTTIDFRNTVIIM
+718 NGTTIDFRNTIIIM

-744 GSGIGFQ
+744 GTGIGFQ
-751 STPTAEERKQQ
+751 STPTDEERKQQ

-795 DILRITN
+795 DIERIAD
-802 IELKPLLRRIR
+802 IELKPLMRRIS
-813 EMGYTLELSEE
+813 EMGYTLEISES
-824 TIERIANEGY
+824 TKQQIVAEGY

-842 LRRAIQRIIEDPICE
+842 LRRAIQRIIEDPVCE
-857 MLLADTGAG
+857 MIL
-866 TEDGLPGISEDKA
+866 EEKIEDKI
-879 IRL
+879 IRI

>member
-1 MIIFGIAIFWHE
+1 
-13 LCTRIYRYKKQ
+13 
-24 TTSHTRPYPYETP
+24 
-37 QNPNIH
+37 
-43 TYMDNNFSK
+43 MDNKFSNDMASVFNFSR
-52 DMVSLFH
+52 
-59 FSKEEAERTECDNV
+59 EEAERTECDNV

-79 LGMLRQNVSNATR
+79 LGMLRQNVSKATR
-92 MMHHVQPDLLS
+92 LMHQVQPDLLS
-103 LKRHLEKVA
+103 LKRNLEKMA
-112 REHKAS
+112 REKKVEM
-118 AVPDKNNMELNHEAT
+118 VPNKNSMELNREAT
-133 RLMRLSM
+133 RLMRLSV

-146 HSVEVDTEH
+146 HAEEVDTEH
-155 LLRAMLKD
+155 LLKAMLKD
-163 NGSTIQKLLKE
+163 QGSPIQQLLEE
-174 HGLTRENLYGEVQ
+174 HGLTREKLYGETRS
-187 NGYSQSD
+187 GYSQTD
-194 DDDRE
+194 DDDDDQAE
-199 EAYGSD
+199 SNKGYEMSGGQESD
-205 GEASG
+205 
-210 DEDESMST
+210 
-218 VGADSSPI
+218 SPT
-226 LTKKRTKSGTPVLD
+226 LTKKKAHKSGTPVLD
-240 NFCTDLTEKAR
+240 NFCIDLTEKAR

-292 IVEGLAQRIVKRK
+292 IVEGLAQRIIERK
-305 VSRQLWNKRVLT
+305 VASQLWGKRILT
-317 LDMAAMVA
+317 LDMAGMVA

-335 RIRNLLQELENNP
+335 RVRNLLMELEANP
-348 DIIIYIDEIHTI
+348 DVIIYIDEIHTI

-405 LDRRFQKIM
+405 LERRFQKII
-414 VAASTA
+414 VAQSTA

-425 ILYRLRPVYEKHH
+425 ILHRLRPAYEKHH
-438 NVQYTDEALEA
+438 KVKYTDEALEA
-449 CVQLTQRYISDRSF
+449 CVHLTQRYVSDRSF

-476 RTHIFNI
+476 RMHIFNI
-483 PASTEIDNLETE
+483 PANMEIDNLETE

-505 AISAQNYEAAADLRD
+505 AIKAQNYETAADLRD
-520 ELQQKGEQL
+520 ELQMKTEQL
-529 ELLQKAWIDQHEQKD
+529 EQLQKAWVEQQEKNY
-544 TRVTAE
+544 TEVTAE
-550 TVAQVVSVMTG
+550 TVAQVVSIMTG
-561 IPTHRIGEEENSRLR
+561 IPAHRIGDEENSRLR
-576 RLEKKLQ
+576 LLEQNLKGS
-583 DEVIGQDEAV
+583 VVGQDDAV
-593 RKVARA
+593 LKVTRA

-628 YLAKRL
+628 YLTKRL
-634 ALEMFGS
+634 AMEMFGS
-641 EAALIR
+641 EASLIR

-744 GSGIGFQ
+744 GTGIGFQ
-751 STPTAEERKQQ
+751 AMPTDEDRKKQ

-785 IIYFDQLSRQ
+785 IVFFDQLSQ
-795 DILRITN
+795 DDIRRITD
-802 IELKPLLRRIR
+802 IELRPLLRRIK
-813 EMGYTLELSEE
+813 EMGYTLELSED
-824 TIERIANEGY
+824 TINKIATEGY

-857 MLLADTGAG
+857 MLLSDKAD
-866 TEDGLPGISEDKA
+866 GISEDKV

>member
-1 MIIFGIAIFWHE
+1 M
-13 LCTRIYRYKKQ
+13 L
-24 TTSHTRPYPYETP
+24 
-37 QNPNIH
+37 
-43 TYMDNNFSK
+43 MDNKFSN
-52 DMVSLFH
+52 DMASIFNY
-59 FSKEEAERTECDNV
+59 SREEAERTECDNV

-79 LGMLRQNVSNATR
+79 LGMLRQNVSKATR
-92 MMHHVQPDLLS
+92 LMHQVQPDLIS
-103 LKRHLEKVA
+103 LKRHLERMAHEKKV
-112 REHKAS
+112 EV
-118 AVPDKNNMELNHEAT
+118 VPDKNSMELNRDAT
-133 RLMRLSM
+133 RLMRLSI

-146 HSVEVDTEH
+146 HSEEVDTEH
-155 LLRAMLKD
+155 LLKAMLKD
-163 NGSTIQKLLKE
+163 QGSPIQQLLEE
-174 HGLTRENLYGEVQ
+174 HGLTREKLYGETR
-187 NGYSQSD
+187 NGYSQTD
-194 DDDRE
+194 DDDDDQAE
-199 EAYGSD
+199 SNKGYEMSGGQESD
-205 GEASG
+205 
-210 DEDESMST
+210 
-218 VGADSSPI
+218 SPT
-226 LTKKRTKSGTPVLD
+226 LTKKKAHKSGTPVLD
-240 NFCTDLTEKAR
+240 NFCIDLTEKAR

-292 IVEGLAQRIVKRK
+292 IVEGLAQRIVERK
-305 VSRQLWNKRVLT
+305 VASQLWGKRILT
-317 LDMAAMVA
+317 LDMAGMVA
-325 GTKFRGQFEE
+325 GTKFRGQFED
-335 RIRNLLQELENNP
+335 RVRNLLMELEANP
-348 DIIIYIDEIHTI
+348 DVIIYIDEIHTI

-405 LDRRFQKIM
+405 LERRFQKII
-414 VAASTA
+414 VAQSTA

-425 ILYRLRPVYEKHH
+425 ILHRLRPAYEKHH
-438 NVQYTDEALEA
+438 KVKYTDEALEA
-449 CVQLTQRYISDRSF
+449 CVHLTQRYVSDRSF

-476 RTHIFNI
+476 RMHIFNI
-483 PASTEIDNLETE
+483 PANMEIDNLETE

-505 AISAQNYEAAADLRD
+505 AIKAQNYETAADLRD
-520 ELQQKGEQL
+520 ELQMKTEQL
-529 ELLQKAWIDQHEQKD
+529 EQLQKAWVEQQEKNY
-544 TRVTAE
+544 TEVTAE
-550 TVAQVVSVMTG
+550 TVAQVVSIMTG
-561 IPTHRIGEEENSRLR
+561 IPAHRIGDEENSRLR
-576 RLEKKLQ
+576 LLEQNLKGS
-583 DEVIGQDEAV
+583 VVGQDDAV
-593 RKVARA
+593 LKVTRA

-628 YLAKRL
+628 YLTKRL
-634 ALEMFGS
+634 AMEMFGS
-641 EAALIR
+641 EASLIR

-698 HPDVFN
+698 HPDMFN

-744 GSGIGFQ
+744 GTGIGFQ
-751 STPTAEERKQQ
+751 AMPTDEDRKKQ

-785 IIYFDQLSRQ
+785 IVFFDQLSQ
-795 DILRITN
+795 EDIRRITD
-802 IELKPLLRRIR
+802 IELRPLLRRIK
-813 EMGYTLELSEE
+813 EMGYTLELSED
-824 TIERIANEGY
+824 TINKIATEGY

-857 MLLADTGAG
+857 MLLSDKAD
-866 TEDGLPGISEDKA
+866 GISEDKV

>member
-1 MIIFGIAIFWHE
+1 
-13 LCTRIYRYKKQ
+13 
-24 TTSHTRPYPYETP
+24 
-37 QNPNIH
+37 
-43 TYMDNNFSK
+43 MDNKFSNDMASVFNFSR
-52 DMVSLFH
+52 
-59 FSKEEAERTECDNV
+59 EEAERTECDNV

-79 LGMLRQNVSNATR
+79 LGMLRQNVSKATR
-92 MMHHVQPDLLS
+92 LMHQVQPDLLS
-103 LKRHLEKVA
+103 LKRNLEKMA
-112 REHKAS
+112 REKKVEM
-118 AVPDKNNMELNHEAT
+118 VPNKNSMELNREAT
-133 RLMRLSM
+133 RLMRLSV

-146 HSVEVDTEH
+146 HAEEVDTEH
-155 LLRAMLKD
+155 LLKAMLKD
-163 NGSTIQKLLKE
+163 QGSPIQQLLEE
-174 HGLTRENLYGEVQ
+174 HGLTREKLYGETRS
-187 NGYSQSD
+187 GYSQTD
-194 DDDRE
+194 DDDDDQAE
-199 EAYGSD
+199 NNKGYEMSGGQESD
-205 GEASG
+205 
-210 DEDESMST
+210 
-218 VGADSSPI
+218 SPT
-226 LTKKRTKSGTPVLD
+226 LTKKKAHKSGTPVLD
-240 NFCTDLTEKAR
+240 NFCIDLTEKAR

-292 IVEGLAQRIVKRK
+292 IVEGLAQRIIERK
-305 VSRQLWNKRVLT
+305 VASQLWGKRILT
-317 LDMAAMVA
+317 LDMAGMVA

-335 RIRNLLQELENNP
+335 RVRNLLMELEANP
-348 DIIIYIDEIHTI
+348 DVIIYIDEIHTI

-405 LDRRFQKIM
+405 LERRFQKII
-414 VAASTA
+414 VAQSTA

-425 ILYRLRPVYEKHH
+425 ILHRLRHAYEKHH
-438 NVQYTDEALEA
+438 KVKYTDEALEA
-449 CVQLTQRYISDRSF
+449 CVHLTQRYVSDRSF

-476 RTHIFNI
+476 RMHIFNI
-483 PASTEIDNLETE
+483 PANMEIDNLETE

-505 AISAQNYEAAADLRD
+505 AIKAQNYETAADLRD
-520 ELQQKGEQL
+520 ELQMKTEQL
-529 ELLQKAWIDQHEQKD
+529 EQLQKAWVEQQEKNY
-544 TRVTAE
+544 TEVTAE
-550 TVAQVVSVMTG
+550 TVAQVVSIMTG
-561 IPTHRIGEEENSRLR
+561 IPAHRIGDEENSRLR
-576 RLEKKLQ
+576 LLEQNLKGS
-583 DEVIGQDEAV
+583 VVGQDDAV
-593 RKVARA
+593 LKVTRA

-628 YLAKRL
+628 YLTKRL
-634 ALEMFGS
+634 AMEMFGS
-641 EAALIR
+641 EASLIR

-744 GSGIGFQ
+744 GTGIGFQ
-751 STPTAEERKQQ
+751 AMPTDEDRKKQ

-785 IIYFDQLSRQ
+785 IVFFDQLSQ
-795 DILRITN
+795 DDIRRITD
-802 IELKPLLRRIR
+802 IELRPLLRRIK
-813 EMGYTLELSEE
+813 EMGYTLELSED
-824 TIERIANEGY
+824 TINKIATEGY

-857 MLLADTGAG
+857 MLLSDKAD
-866 TEDGLPGISEDKA
+866 GISEDKV

>member
-1 MIIFGIAIFWHE
+1 
-13 LCTRIYRYKKQ
+13 
-24 TTSHTRPYPYETP
+24 
-37 QNPNIH
+37 
-43 TYMDNNFSK
+43 MDNKFSNDMASVFNFSR
-52 DMVSLFH
+52 
-59 FSKEEAERTECDNV
+59 EEAERTECDNV

-79 LGMLRQNVSNATR
+79 LGMLRQNVSKATR
-92 MMHHVQPDLLS
+92 LMHQVQPDLLS
-103 LKRHLEKVA
+103 LKRNLEKMA
-112 REHKAS
+112 REKKVEM
-118 AVPDKNNMELNHEAT
+118 VPNKNSMELNREAT
-133 RLMRLSM
+133 RLMRLSV

-146 HSVEVDTEH
+146 HAEEVDTEH
-155 LLRAMLKD
+155 LLKAMLKD
-163 NGSTIQKLLKE
+163 QGSPIQQLLEE
-174 HGLTRENLYGEVQ
+174 HGLTREKLYGETR
-187 NGYSQSD
+187 NGYSQTD
-194 DDDRE
+194 DDD
-199 EAYGSD
+199 D
-205 GEASG
+205 
-210 DEDESMST
+210 DQ
-218 VGADSSPI
+218 ADSNKGYEMSGGQESDSPT
-226 LTKKRTKSGTPVLD
+226 LTKKKAHKSGTPVLD
-240 NFCTDLTEKAR
+240 NFCIDLTEKAR

-292 IVEGLAQRIVKRK
+292 IVEGLAQRIIERK
-305 VSRQLWNKRVLT
+305 VASQLWGKRILT
-317 LDMAAMVA
+317 LDMAGMVA

-335 RIRNLLQELENNP
+335 RVRNLLMELESNP
-348 DIIIYIDEIHTI
+348 DVIIYIDEIHTI

-405 LDRRFQKIM
+405 LERRFQKII
-414 VAASTA
+414 VAQSTA

-425 ILYRLRPVYEKHH
+425 ILHRLRPAYEKHH
-438 NVQYTDEALEA
+438 KVKYTDEALEA
-449 CVQLTQRYISDRSF
+449 CVHLTQRYVSDRSF

-476 RTHIFNI
+476 RMHIFNI
-483 PASTEIDNLETE
+483 PANMEIDNLETE

-505 AISAQNYEAAADLRD
+505 AIKAQNYETAADLRD
-520 ELQQKGEQL
+520 ELQMKTEQL
-529 ELLQKAWIDQHEQKD
+529 EQLQKAWVEQQEKNY
-544 TRVTAE
+544 TEVTAE
-550 TVAQVVSVMTG
+550 TVAQVVSIMTG
-561 IPTHRIGEEENSRLR
+561 IPAHRIGDEENSRLR
-576 RLEKKLQ
+576 LLEQNLKGS
-583 DEVIGQDEAV
+583 VVGQDDAV
-593 RKVARA
+593 LKVTRA

-628 YLAKRL
+628 YLTKRL
-634 ALEMFGS
+634 AMEMFGS
-641 EAALIR
+641 EASLIR

-744 GSGIGFQ
+744 GTGIGFQ
-751 STPTAEERKQQ
+751 AMPTDEDRKKQ

-785 IIYFDQLSRQ
+785 IVFFDQLSQ
-795 DILRITN
+795 DDIRRITD
-802 IELKPLLRRIR
+802 IELRPLLRRIK
-813 EMGYTLELSEE
+813 EMGYTLELSED
-824 TIERIANEGY
+824 TIRKIATEGY

-857 MLLADTGAG
+857 MLLSDKAD
-866 TEDGLPGISEDKA
+866 GISEDKV

>member
-1 MIIFGIAIFWHE
+1 
-13 LCTRIYRYKKQ
+13 
-24 TTSHTRPYPYETP
+24 
-37 QNPNIH
+37 
-43 TYMDNNFSK
+43 
-52 DMVSLFH
+52 
-59 FSKEEAERTECDNV
+59 
-73 SPEHLL
+73 
-79 LGMLRQNVSNATR
+79 
-92 MMHHVQPDLLS
+92 MHKVQPDLLS
-103 LKRHLEKVA
+103 LKRHLEKVVLEKKVA
-112 REHKAS
+112 V
-118 AVPDKNNMELNHEAT
+118 VPDRNSMELNRDAT
-133 RLMRLSM
+133 RLMRLSV

-146 HSVEVDTEH
+146 HSEEVDTEH
-155 LLRAMLKD
+155 LLKAMLKD
-163 NGSTIQKLLKE
+163 QGSPIQQLLEE
-174 HGLTRENLYGEVQ
+174 HGLTRENLYGDVKS
-187 NGYSQSD
+187 GYSQTDDEGESENGESD
-194 DDDRE
+194 FKTN
-199 EAYGSD
+199 EAINND
-205 GEASG
+205 HP
-210 DEDESMST
+210 T
-218 VGADSSPI
+218 
-226 LTKKRTKSGTPVLD
+226 LTKNKTSKTGTPVLD

-262 KEMERVAQILARRK
+262 KEMERVAQILSRRK

-292 IVEGLAQRIVKRK
+292 IVEGLAQRIIERK
-305 VSRQLWNKRVLT
+305 VARQLWGKRVLT
-317 LDMAAMVA
+317 LDMAALVA

-335 RIRNLLQELENNP
+335 RVRNLLMELEKNP

-414 VAASTA
+414 VSPTTA

-425 ILYRLRPVYEKHH
+425 ILHRLKSAYEKHH
-438 NVQYTDEALEA
+438 KVQYTDEALEA
-449 CVQLTQRYISDRSF
+449 CVQLTQRYISDRAF

-476 RTHIFNI
+476 RMHISNI
-483 PASTEIDNLETE
+483 PTSTEMDKLEEE
-495 LRDIEERKNM
+495 LRSIEERKNM
-505 AISAQNYEAAADLRD
+505 AIKAQNYEAAADLRD
-520 ELQQKGEQL
+520 ELQMKSEQL
-529 ELLQKAWIDQHEQKD
+529 ERLQQAWVEQQEQN
-544 TRVTAE
+544 RSEVTSE
-550 TVAQVVSVMTG
+550 TVAQIVSIMTG
-561 IPTHRIGEEENSRLR
+561 IPAHRIGSEENQRLR
-576 RLEKKLQ
+576 TLDKNLQ
-583 DEVIGQDEAV
+583 GNVIGQDEAV
-593 RKVARA
+593 RKVVRA

-628 YLAKRL
+628 YLTKRL

-641 EAALIR
+641 EASLIR

-718 NGTTIDFRNTVIIM
+718 NGTTIDFRNTIIIM

-744 GSGIGFQ
+744 GTGIGFQ
-751 STPTAEERKQQ
+751 TAPSDEERKQQ
-762 TRSIVEK
+762 TRAIVEK

-795 DILRITN
+795 DIQKIAE
-802 IELKPLLRRIR
+802 IELKPLVRRIS
-813 EMGYTLELSEE
+813 EMGYTLEISEK
-824 TIERIANEGY
+824 TKDRIVAEGY
-834 DVQYGARP
+834 DLQYGARP
-842 LRRAIQRIIEDPICE
+842 LRRAIQRLIEDPICE
-857 MLLADTGAG
+857 MLLANQIEGQVIK
-866 TEDGLPGISEDKA
+866 L
-879 IRL
+879 

>member
-1 MIIFGIAIFWHE
+1 
-13 LCTRIYRYKKQ
+13 
-24 TTSHTRPYPYETP
+24 
-37 QNPNIH
+37 
-43 TYMDNNFSK
+43 MDNKFSNDMASVFNFSR
-52 DMVSLFH
+52 
-59 FSKEEAERTECDNV
+59 EEAERTECDNV

-79 LGMLRQNVSNATR
+79 LGMLRQNVSKATR
-92 MMHHVQPDLLS
+92 LMHQVQPDLLS
-103 LKRHLEKVA
+103 LKRNLEKMA
-112 REHKAS
+112 REKKVEM
-118 AVPDKNNMELNHEAT
+118 VPNKNSMELNREAT
-133 RLMRLSM
+133 RLMRLSV

-146 HSVEVDTEH
+146 HAEEVDTEH
-155 LLRAMLKD
+155 LLKAMLKD
-163 NGSTIQKLLKE
+163 QGSPIQQLLEE
-174 HGLTRENLYGEVQ
+174 HGLTREKLYGETRS
-187 NGYSQSD
+187 GYSQTD
-194 DDDRE
+194 DDDDDQAE
-199 EAYGSD
+199 SNKGYEMSGGQESD
-205 GEASG
+205 
-210 DEDESMST
+210 
-218 VGADSSPI
+218 SPT
-226 LTKKRTKSGTPVLD
+226 LTKKKAHKSGTPVLD
-240 NFCTDLTEKAR
+240 NFCIDLTEKAR

-292 IVEGLAQRIVKRK
+292 IVEGLAQRIIERK
-305 VSRQLWNKRVLT
+305 VASQLWGKRILT
-317 LDMAAMVA
+317 LDMAGMVA

-335 RIRNLLQELENNP
+335 RVRNLLMELEANP
-348 DIIIYIDEIHTI
+348 DVIIYIDEIHTI

-405 LDRRFQKIM
+405 LERRFQKII
-414 VAASTA
+414 VAQSTA

-425 ILYRLRPVYEKHH
+425 ILHRLRPAYEKHH
-438 NVQYTDEALEA
+438 KVKYTDEALEA
-449 CVQLTQRYISDRSF
+449 CVHLTQRYVSDRSF

-476 RTHIFNI
+476 RMHIFNI
-483 PASTEIDNLETE
+483 PANMEIDNLETE

-505 AISAQNYEAAADLRD
+505 AIKAQNYETAADLRD
-520 ELQQKGEQL
+520 ELQMKTEQL
-529 ELLQKAWIDQHEQKD
+529 EQLQKAWVEQQEKNY
-544 TRVTAE
+544 TEVTAE
-550 TVAQVVSVMTG
+550 TVAQVVSIMTG
-561 IPTHRIGEEENSRLR
+561 IPAHRIGDEENSRLR
-576 RLEKKLQ
+576 QLEQNLKGS
-583 DEVIGQDEAV
+583 VVGQDDAV
-593 RKVARA
+593 LKVTRA
-599 IQRSRVGLKDP
+599 ILRSRVGLKDP

-628 YLAKRL
+628 YLTKRL
-634 ALEMFGS
+634 AMEMFGS
-641 EAALIR
+641 EASLIR

-744 GSGIGFQ
+744 GTGIGFQ
-751 STPTAEERKQQ
+751 AMPTDEDRKKQ

-785 IIYFDQLSRQ
+785 IVFFDQLSQ
-795 DILRITN
+795 DDIRRITD
-802 IELKPLLRRIR
+802 IELRPLLRRIK
-813 EMGYTLELSEE
+813 EMGYTLELSED
-824 TIERIANEGY
+824 TINKIATEGY

-857 MLLADTGAG
+857 MLLSDKAD
-866 TEDGLPGISEDKA
+866 GISEDKV

>member
-1 MIIFGIAIFWHE
+1 
-13 LCTRIYRYKKQ
+13 
-24 TTSHTRPYPYETP
+24 
-37 QNPNIH
+37 
-43 TYMDNNFSK
+43 MDNKFSNDMASVFNFSR
-52 DMVSLFH
+52 
-59 FSKEEAERTECDNV
+59 EEAERTECDNV

-79 LGMLRQNVSNATR
+79 LGMLRQNVSKTTR
-92 MMHHVQPDLLS
+92 LMHQVQPDLLS
-103 LKRHLEKVA
+103 LKRHLENMVREKKVA
-112 REHKAS
+112 V
-118 AVPDKNNMELNHEAT
+118 VPDKNAMELNRDAT
-133 RLMRLSM
+133 RLMRLSI

-146 HSVEVDTEH
+146 HADEVDTEH
-155 LLRAMLKD
+155 LLKAMLKD
-163 NGSTIQKLLKE
+163 QGSPIQQILEE
-174 HGLTRENLYGEVQ
+174 HGLTRENLYGDVKS
-187 NGYSQSD
+187 GYSHTED
-194 DDDRE
+194 DDE
-199 EAYGSD
+199 KD
-205 GEASG
+205 GEEDGFEMSG
-210 DEDESMST
+210 PAEN
-218 VGADSSPI
+218 DSPT
-226 LTKKRTKSGTPVLD
+226 LTKKKTSKTGTPVLD

-251 KGELDPVVGRE
+251 KGELDPVVGRD
-262 KEMERVAQILARRK
+262 KEMERVAQILSRRK

-292 IVEGLAQRIVKRK
+292 IVEGLAQRIIERK
-305 VSRQLWNKRVLT
+305 VARQLWGKRVLT
-317 LDMAAMVA
+317 LDMASLVA

-335 RIRNLLQELENNP
+335 RVRNLLMELEKNP

-414 VAASTA
+414 VAPTTA

-425 ILYRLRPVYEKHH
+425 ILHRLKPAYEKHH
-438 NVQYTDEALEA
+438 KVHYTDEALEA
-449 CVQLTQRYISDRSF
+449 CVQLTQRYISDRAF

-476 RTHIFNI
+476 RMHISNI
-483 PASTEIDNLETE
+483 PTSTEMDKLEEE
-495 LRDIEERKNM
+495 LRSIEERKNM
-505 AISAQNYEAAADLRD
+505 AIKAQNYEAAADLRD
-520 ELQQKGEQL
+520 ELQMKSEQL
-529 ELLQKAWIDQHEQKD
+529 EQLQQAWVEQQEQNR
-544 TRVTAE
+544 TEVTGE
-550 TVAQVVSVMTG
+550 TVAQIVSIMTG
-561 IPTHRIGEEENSRLR
+561 IPAHRIGSEENQRLR
-576 RLEKKLQ
+576 MLDKNLQ
-583 DEVIGQDEAV
+583 GNVIGQDDAV
-593 RKVARA
+593 RKVVRA

-628 YLAKRL
+628 YLTKRL
-634 ALEMFGS
+634 AVEMFGS
-641 EAALIR
+641 EASLIR

-718 NGTTIDFRNTVIIM
+718 NGTTIDFRNTIIIM

-744 GSGIGFQ
+744 GTGIGFQ
-751 STPTAEERKQQ
+751 STPTDEERKQQ

-795 DILRITN
+795 DIERIAD
-802 IELKPLLRRIR
+802 IELKPLMRRIS
-813 EMGYTLELSEE
+813 EMGYTLELSEG
-824 TIERIANEGY
+824 TKQQIVSEGY

-842 LRRAIQRIIEDPICE
+842 LRRAIQRIIEDPVCE
-857 MLLADTGAG
+857 MILTDQIEG
-866 TEDGLPGISEDKA
+866 DI
-879 IRL
+879 IRI

>member
-1 MIIFGIAIFWHE
+1 
-13 LCTRIYRYKKQ
+13 
-24 TTSHTRPYPYETP
+24 
-37 QNPNIH
+37 
-43 TYMDNNFSK
+43 MDNKFSNDMASVFNFSR
-52 DMVSLFH
+52 
-59 FSKEEAERTECDNV
+59 EEAERTECDNV

-79 LGMLRQNVSNATR
+79 LGMLRQNVSKTTR
-92 MMHHVQPDLLS
+92 LMHQVQPDLLS
-103 LKRHLEKVA
+103 LKRHLENMVREKKVA
-112 REHKAS
+112 V
-118 AVPDKNNMELNHEAT
+118 VPDKNAMELNRDAT
-133 RLMRLSM
+133 RLMRLSI

-146 HSVEVDTEH
+146 HSDEVDTEH
-155 LLRAMLKD
+155 LLKAMLKD
-163 NGSTIQKLLKE
+163 QGSPIQQILEE
-174 HGLTRENLYGEVQ
+174 HGLTRENLYGDVKS
-187 NGYSQSD
+187 GYSHTD
-194 DDDRE
+194 
-199 EAYGSD
+199 
-205 GEASG
+205 
-210 DEDESMST
+210 DEDEKDGEEDGFEMS
-218 VGADSSPI
+218 GPAENDSPT
-226 LTKKRTKSGTPVLD
+226 LTKKKTSKTGTPVLD

-251 KGELDPVVGRE
+251 KGELDPVVGRD
-262 KEMERVAQILARRK
+262 KEMERVAQILSRRK

-292 IVEGLAQRIVKRK
+292 IVEGLAQRIIERK
-305 VSRQLWNKRVLT
+305 VARQLWGKRVLT
-317 LDMAAMVA
+317 LDMASLVA

-335 RIRNLLQELENNP
+335 RVRNLLMELEKNP

-414 VAASTA
+414 VAPTTA

-425 ILYRLRPVYEKHH
+425 ILHRLKPAYEKHH
-438 NVQYTDEALEA
+438 KVHYTDEALEA
-449 CVQLTQRYISDRSF
+449 CVQLTQRYISDRAF

-476 RTHIFNI
+476 RMHISNI
-483 PASTEIDNLETE
+483 PTSTEMDKLEEE
-495 LRDIEERKNM
+495 LRSIEERKNM
-505 AISAQNYEAAADLRD
+505 AIKAQNYEAAADLRD
-520 ELQQKGEQL
+520 ELQMKSEQL
-529 ELLQKAWIDQHEQKD
+529 EQLQQAWVEQQEQNR
-544 TRVTAE
+544 TEVTGE
-550 TVAQVVSVMTG
+550 TVAQIVSIMTG
-561 IPTHRIGEEENSRLR
+561 IPAHRIGSEENQRLR
-576 RLEKKLQ
+576 MLDKNLQ
-583 DEVIGQDEAV
+583 GNVIGQDDAV
-593 RKVARA
+593 RKVVRA

-628 YLAKRL
+628 YLTKRL
-634 ALEMFGS
+634 AVEMFGS
-641 EAALIR
+641 EASLIR

-718 NGTTIDFRNTVIIM
+718 NGTTIDFRNTIIIM

-744 GSGIGFQ
+744 GTGIGFQ
-751 STPTAEERKQQ
+751 STPTDEERKQQ

-785 IIYFDQLSRQ
+785 IIYFDQLSRE
-795 DILRITN
+795 DIQKIAD
-802 IELKPLLRRIR
+802 IELKPLMRRIS
-813 EMGYTLELSEE
+813 EMGYTLELSES
-824 TIERIANEGY
+824 TKQQIASEGY

-842 LRRAIQRIIEDPICE
+842 LRRAIQRIIEDPVCE
-857 MLLADTGAG
+857 MIL
-866 TEDGLPGISEDKA
+866 EERIEDKV
-879 IRL
+879 IRI

>member
-1 MIIFGIAIFWHE
+1 MASVF
-13 LCTRIYRYKKQ
+13 
-24 TTSHTRPYPYETP
+24 
-37 QNPNIH
+37 
-43 TYMDNNFSK
+43 NFSR
-52 DMVSLFH
+52 
-59 FSKEEAERTECDNV
+59 EEAERTECDNV

-79 LGMLRQNVSNATR
+79 LGILRQNVSNATR
-92 MMHHVQPDLLS
+92 MMHKVQPDLLS
-103 LKRHLEKVA
+103 LKRHLEKVVLEKKVA
-112 REHKAS
+112 V
-118 AVPDKNNMELNHEAT
+118 VPDRNSMELNRDAT
-133 RLMRLSM
+133 RLMRLSV

-146 HSVEVDTEH
+146 HSEEVDTEH
-155 LLRAMLKD
+155 LLKAMLKD
-163 NGSTIQKLLKE
+163 QGSPIQQLLEE
-174 HGLTRENLYGEVQ
+174 HGLTRENLYGDVKS
-187 NGYSQSD
+187 GYSQTD
-194 DDDRE
+194 DE
-199 EAYGSD
+199 EESEN
-205 GEASG
+205 GESG
-210 DEDESMST
+210 FKTNDAINNDHPT
-218 VGADSSPI
+218 
-226 LTKKRTKSGTPVLD
+226 LTKNKTAKSGTPVLD

-262 KEMERVAQILARRK
+262 KEMERVAQILSRRK

-292 IVEGLAQRIVKRK
+292 IVEGLAQRIIERK
-305 VSRQLWNKRVLT
+305 VARQLWGKRVLT
-317 LDMAAMVA
+317 LDMAALVA

-335 RIRNLLQELENNP
+335 RVRNLLMELEKNP

-414 VAASTA
+414 VSPTTA

-425 ILYRLRPVYEKHH
+425 ILHRLKSAYEKHH
-438 NVQYTDEALEA
+438 KVQYTDEALKA
-449 CVQLTQRYISDRSF
+449 CVQLTQRYISDRAF

-476 RTHIFNI
+476 RMHISNI
-483 PASTEIDNLETE
+483 PTSTEMDKLEEE
-495 LRDIEERKNM
+495 LRSIEERKNM
-505 AISAQNYEAAADLRD
+505 AIKAQNYEAAADLRD
-520 ELQQKGEQL
+520 ELQMKSEQL
-529 ELLQKAWIDQHEQKD
+529 ERLQQAWVEQQEQN
-544 TRVTAE
+544 RSEVTSE
-550 TVAQVVSVMTG
+550 TVAQIVSIMTG
-561 IPTHRIGEEENSRLR
+561 IPAHRIGSEENQRLR
-576 RLEKKLQ
+576 MLDKNLQ
-583 DEVIGQDEAV
+583 GNVIGQDEAV
-593 RKVARA
+593 RKVVRA

-628 YLAKRL
+628 YLTKRL

-641 EAALIR
+641 EASLIR

-718 NGTTIDFRNTVIIM
+718 NGTTIDFRNTIIIM

-744 GSGIGFQ
+744 GTGIGFQ
-751 STPTAEERKQQ
+751 TAPSDEERKQQ
-762 TRSIVEK
+762 TRAIVEK

-795 DILRITN
+795 DIQKIAE
-802 IELKPLLRRIR
+802 IELKPLVRRIS
-813 EMGYTLELSEE
+813 EMGYTLEISEK
-824 TIERIANEGY
+824 TKDRIVAEGY
-834 DVQYGARP
+834 DLQYGARP
-842 LRRAIQRIIEDPICE
+842 LRRAIQRLIEDPICE
-857 MLLADTGAG
+857 MLLANQIEGQVIK
-866 TEDGLPGISEDKA
+866 L
-879 IRL
+879 

>member
-1 MIIFGIAIFWHE
+1 MLHINTKNGNIS
-13 LCTRIYRYKKQ
+13 Q
-24 TTSHTRPYPYETP
+24 
-37 QNPNIH
+37 IH
-43 TYMDNNFSK
+43 TMNNKFSNDMASVFNFSR
-52 DMVSLFH
+52 
-59 FSKEEAERTECDNV
+59 EEAERTECDNV

-92 MMHHVQPDLLS
+92 MMHRVQPDLLS
-103 LKRHLEKVA
+103 LKRHLEKMVGE
-112 REHKAS
+112 RKVEV
-118 AVPDKNNMELNHEAT
+118 VPDKNSMELNHEAT
-133 RLMRLSM
+133 RLMRLSI

-146 HSVEVDTEH
+146 HADEVDTEH
-155 LLRAMLKD
+155 LLKAMLKD
-163 NGSTIQKLLKE
+163 QGSPIQKVLQE
-174 HGLTRENLYGEVQ
+174 HGLTRENIYGEVQ
-187 NGYSQSD
+187 NGYSQTSD
-194 DDDRE
+194 NDEDDEPADRE
-199 EAYGSD
+199 YEMSND
-205 GEASG
+205 NASG
-210 DEDESMST
+210 D
-218 VGADSSPI
+218 SPT
-226 LTKKRTKSGTPVLD
+226 LTKKKTSKTGTPVLD

-251 KGELDPVVGRE
+251 KGELDPVVGRD
-262 KEMERVAQILARRK
+262 KEMERVAQILSRRK

-292 IVEGLAQRIVKRK
+292 IVEGLAQRIIERK
-305 VSRQLWNKRVLT
+305 VARQLWGKRVLT
-317 LDMAAMVA
+317 LDMAALVA

-335 RIRNLLQELENNP
+335 RVRNLLMELEKNP

-414 VAASTA
+414 VAPTTA

-425 ILYRLRPVYEKHH
+425 ILHRLKPAYEKHH
-438 NVQYTDEALEA
+438 KVHYTDEALEA
-449 CVQLTQRYISDRSF
+449 CVQLTQRYISDRAF

-476 RTHIFNI
+476 RMHISNI
-483 PASTEIDNLETE
+483 PTSTEMDKLEEE
-495 LRDIEERKNM
+495 LRSIEERKNM
-505 AISAQNYEAAADLRD
+505 AIKAQNYEAAADLRD
-520 ELQQKGEQL
+520 ELQMKSEQL
-529 ELLQKAWIDQHEQKD
+529 EQLQQAWVEQQEQNR
-544 TRVTAE
+544 TEVTGE
-550 TVAQVVSVMTG
+550 TVAQIVSIMTG
-561 IPTHRIGEEENSRLR
+561 IPAHRIGSEENQRLR
-576 RLEKKLQ
+576 MLDKNLQ
-583 DEVIGQDEAV
+583 GNVIGQDDAV
-593 RKVARA
+593 RKVVRA

-628 YLAKRL
+628 YLTKRL
-634 ALEMFGS
+634 AVEMFGS
-641 EAALIR
+641 EASLIR
-647 IDMSEYGEKH
+647 IDLSEYGEKH

-718 NGTTIDFRNTVIIM
+718 NGTTIDFRNTIIIM

-744 GSGIGFQ
+744 GTGIGFQ
-751 STPTAEERKQQ
+751 STPTDEERKQQ

-785 IIYFDQLSRQ
+785 IIYFDQLSRE
-795 DILRITN
+795 DIQKIAD
-802 IELKPLLRRIR
+802 IELKPLLRRIS
-813 EMGYTLELSEE
+813 EMGYTLEISDS
-824 TIERIANEGY
+824 TKQQIVAEGY

-842 LRRAIQRIIEDPICE
+842 LRRAIQRIIEDPVCE
-857 MLLADTGAG
+857 MIL
-866 TEDGLPGISEDKA
+866 EERIEDKV
-879 IRL
+879 IRI

>member
-1 MIIFGIAIFWHE
+1 MASVF
-13 LCTRIYRYKKQ
+13 
-24 TTSHTRPYPYETP
+24 
-37 QNPNIH
+37 
-43 TYMDNNFSK
+43 NFSR
-52 DMVSLFH
+52 
-59 FSKEEAERTECDNV
+59 EEAERTECDNV

-79 LGMLRQNVSNATR
+79 LGILRQNVSNATR
-92 MMHHVQPDLLS
+92 MMHKVQPDLLS
-103 LKRHLEKVA
+103 LKRHLEKVVLEKKVA
-112 REHKAS
+112 V
-118 AVPDKNNMELNHEAT
+118 VPDRNSMELNRDAT
-133 RLMRLSM
+133 RLMRLSV

-146 HSVEVDTEH
+146 HSEEVDTEH
-155 LLRAMLKD
+155 LLKAMLKD
-163 NGSTIQKLLKE
+163 QGSPIQQLLEE
-174 HGLTRENLYGEVQ
+174 HGLTRENLYGDVKS
-187 NGYSQSD
+187 GYSQTD
-194 DDDRE
+194 DE
-199 EAYGSD
+199 EESEN
-205 GEASG
+205 GESG
-210 DEDESMST
+210 FKTNDAINNDHPT
-218 VGADSSPI
+218 
-226 LTKKRTKSGTPVLD
+226 LTKNKTAKSGTPVLD

-262 KEMERVAQILARRK
+262 KEMERVAQILSRRK

-292 IVEGLAQRIVKRK
+292 IVEGLAQRIIERK
-305 VSRQLWNKRVLT
+305 VARQLWGKRVLT
-317 LDMAAMVA
+317 LDMAALVA

-335 RIRNLLQELENNP
+335 RVRNLLMELEKNP

-414 VAASTA
+414 VSPTTA

-425 ILYRLRPVYEKHH
+425 ILHRLKSAYEKHH
-438 NVQYTDEALEA
+438 KVQYTDEALEA
-449 CVQLTQRYISDRSF
+449 CVQLTQRYISDRAF

-476 RTHIFNI
+476 RMHISNI
-483 PASTEIDNLETE
+483 PTSTEMDKLEEE
-495 LRDIEERKNM
+495 LRSIEERKNM
-505 AISAQNYEAAADLRD
+505 AIKAQNYEAAADLRD
-520 ELQQKGEQL
+520 ELQMKSEQL
-529 ELLQKAWIDQHEQKD
+529 ERLQQAWVEQQEQN
-544 TRVTAE
+544 RSEVTSE
-550 TVAQVVSVMTG
+550 TVAQIVSIMTG
-561 IPTHRIGEEENSRLR
+561 IPAHRIGSEENQRLR
-576 RLEKKLQ
+576 MLDKNLQ
-583 DEVIGQDEAV
+583 GNVIGQDEAV
-593 RKVARA
+593 RKVVRA

-628 YLAKRL
+628 YLTKRL

-641 EAALIR
+641 EASLIR

-718 NGTTIDFRNTVIIM
+718 NGTTIDFRNTIIIM

-744 GSGIGFQ
+744 GTGIGFL
-751 STPTAEERKQQ
+751 TAPSDEERKQQ
-762 TRSIVEK
+762 TRAIVEK

-795 DILRITN
+795 DIQKIAE
-802 IELKPLLRRIR
+802 IELKPLVRRIS
-813 EMGYTLELSEE
+813 EMGYTLEISEK
-824 TIERIANEGY
+824 TKDRIVAEGY
-834 DVQYGARP
+834 DLQYGARP
-842 LRRAIQRIIEDPICE
+842 LRRAIQRLIEDPICE
-857 MLLADTGAG
+857 MLLANQIEGQVIK
-866 TEDGLPGISEDKA
+866 L
-879 IRL
+879 

>member
-1 MIIFGIAIFWHE
+1 MASVF
-13 LCTRIYRYKKQ
+13 
-24 TTSHTRPYPYETP
+24 
-37 QNPNIH
+37 N
-43 TYMDNNFSK
+43 
-52 DMVSLFH
+52 

-79 LGMLRQNVSNATR
+79 LGILRQNVSKATR
-92 MMHHVQPDLLS
+92 MMHKVQPDLLS

-112 REHKAS
+112 RERKVAT
-118 AVPDKNNMELNHEAT
+118 APDRNSLELNREAT
-133 RLMRLSM
+133 RLMRLSV

-146 HSVEVDTEH
+146 HSEEVDTEH

-163 NGSTIQKLLKE
+163 QGSPIQQLLEE
-174 HGLTRENLYGEVQ
+174 HGLTRENVYGDVKD
-187 NGYSQSD
+187 GYSQMD
-194 DDDRE
+194 
-199 EAYGSD
+199 
-205 GEASG
+205 
-210 DEDESMST
+210 DEDESEKSDGRFETSGSIDKESST
-218 VGADSSPI
+218 
-226 LTKKRTKSGTPVLD
+226 LTMKKGSKSGTPVLD
-240 NFCTDLTEKAR
+240 NFCTDLTAKAR

-262 KEMERVAQILARRK
+262 KEMERVAQILSRRK

-292 IVEGLAQRIVKRK
+292 IVEGLAQRIVERK
-305 VSRQLWNKRVLT
+305 VARQLWGKRILT
-317 LDMAAMVA
+317 LDMASMVA

-335 RIRNLLQELENNP
+335 RVRNLLQELEANP
-348 DIIIYIDEIHTI
+348 DVIIYIDEIHTI

-405 LDRRFQKIM
+405 LDRRFQKII
-414 VAASTA
+414 VAQSTA

-425 ILYRLRPVYEKHH
+425 ILYRLRPAYEKHH
-438 NVQYTDEALEA
+438 KVQYTDEALDA
-449 CVQLTQRYISDRSF
+449 CVRLTQRYVSDRSF

-476 RTHIFNI
+476 RMHIFNI
-483 PASTEIDNLETE
+483 PANMEIDNLETE

-505 AISAQNYEAAADLRD
+505 AIKSQNYEAAADLRD
-520 ELQQKGEQL
+520 ELQMKSEQL
-529 ELLQKAWIDQHEQKD
+529 EQLQRAWVEEQEQNH
-544 TRVTAE
+544 TLVTE
-550 TVAQVVSVMTG
+550 DTVAQVVSIMTG
-561 IPTHRIGEEENSRLR
+561 IPAHRIGDEENTRLR
-576 RLEKKLQ
+576 QLHKNLH
-583 DEVIGQDEAV
+583 DCVVGQDEAV
-593 RKVARA
+593 QKVARA

-628 YLAKRL
+628 YLTKRL
-634 ALEMFGS
+634 AVEMFGS
-641 EAALIR
+641 EASLIR

-718 NGTTIDFRNTVIIM
+718 NGTTIDFRNTIIIM

-744 GSGIGFQ
+744 GTGIGFQ
-751 STPTAEERKQQ
+751 NHSTDEDRKQQ

-785 IIYFDQLSRQ
+785 IVYFDQLSRE
-795 DILRITN
+795 DIRCIAD
-802 IELKPLLRRIR
+802 IELKPLLRRIK
-813 EMGYTLELSEE
+813 EMGYTLELSDK
-824 TIERIANEGY
+824 TIELIATEGY

-857 MLLADTGAG
+857 MLLA
-866 TEDGLPGISEDKA
+866 EHPEGIDENRV

>member
-1 MIIFGIAIFWHE
+1 
-13 LCTRIYRYKKQ
+13 
-24 TTSHTRPYPYETP
+24 
-37 QNPNIH
+37 
-43 TYMDNNFSK
+43 MDNKFSN
-52 DMVSLFH
+52 DMASVFN

-79 LGMLRQNVSNATR
+79 LGILRQNVSKATR
-92 MMHHVQPDLLS
+92 MMYKVQPDLLS

-112 REHKAS
+112 RERKVAT
-118 AVPDKNNMELNHEAT
+118 APDRNSLELNREAT
-133 RLMRLSM
+133 RLMRLSV

-146 HSVEVDTEH
+146 HSEEVDTEH

-163 NGSTIQKLLKE
+163 QGSPIQQLLEE
-174 HGLTRENLYGEVQ
+174 HGLTRENVYGDVKD
-187 NGYSQSD
+187 GYSQMD
-194 DDDRE
+194 
-199 EAYGSD
+199 
-205 GEASG
+205 
-210 DEDESMST
+210 DEDESEKSDGRFETSGSIDKESST
-218 VGADSSPI
+218 LTMKKSS
-226 LTKKRTKSGTPVLD
+226 KSGTPVLD
-240 NFCTDLTEKAR
+240 NFCTDLTAKAR

-262 KEMERVAQILARRK
+262 KEMERVAQILSRRK

-292 IVEGLAQRIVKRK
+292 IVEGLAQRIVERK
-305 VSRQLWNKRVLT
+305 VARQLWGKRILT
-317 LDMAAMVA
+317 LDMASMVA

-335 RIRNLLQELENNP
+335 RVRNLLQELEANP
-348 DIIIYIDEIHTI
+348 DVIIYIDEIHTI

-405 LDRRFQKIM
+405 LDRRFQKII
-414 VAASTA
+414 VAQSTA

-425 ILYRLRPVYEKHH
+425 ILYRLRPAYEKHH
-438 NVQYTDEALEA
+438 KVQYTDEALDA
-449 CVQLTQRYISDRSF
+449 CVRLTQRYVSDRSF

-476 RTHIFNI
+476 RMHIFNI
-483 PASTEIDNLETE
+483 PANMEIDNLETE

-505 AISAQNYEAAADLRD
+505 AIKSQNYEAAADLRD
-520 ELQQKGEQL
+520 ELQMKSEQL
-529 ELLQKAWIDQHEQKD
+529 EQLQRAWVEEQEQNH
-544 TRVTAE
+544 TLVTE
-550 TVAQVVSVMTG
+550 DTVAQVVSIMTG
-561 IPTHRIGEEENSRLR
+561 IPAHRIGDEENTRLR
-576 RLEKKLQ
+576 QLHKNLH
-583 DEVIGQDEAV
+583 DCVVGQDEAV
-593 RKVARA
+593 QKVARA

-628 YLAKRL
+628 YLTKRL
-634 ALEMFGS
+634 AVEMFGS
-641 EAALIR
+641 EASLIR

-718 NGTTIDFRNTVIIM
+718 NGTTIDFRNTIIIM

-744 GSGIGFQ
+744 GTGIGFQ
-751 STPTAEERKQQ
+751 NRSTDEDRKQQ

-785 IIYFDQLSRQ
+785 IVYFDQLSRE
-795 DILRITN
+795 DIRRIAD
-802 IELKPLLRRIR
+802 IELKPLLRRIK
-813 EMGYTLELSEE
+813 EMGYTLELSDK
-824 TIERIANEGY
+824 TIEQIATEGY

-857 MLLADTGAG
+857 MLLAEHPEGFD
-866 TEDGLPGISEDKA
+866 ENRV

>member
-1 MIIFGIAIFWHE
+1 
-13 LCTRIYRYKKQ
+13 
-24 TTSHTRPYPYETP
+24 
-37 QNPNIH
+37 
-43 TYMDNNFSK
+43 MDNKFSNDMASVFNFSR
-52 DMVSLFH
+52 
-59 FSKEEAERTECDNV
+59 EEAERTECDNV

-79 LGMLRQNVSNATR
+79 LGMLRQNVSKATR
-92 MMHHVQPDLLS
+92 LMHQVQPDLLS
-103 LKRHLEKVA
+103 LKRNLEKMA
-112 REHKAS
+112 REKKVEM
-118 AVPDKNNMELNHEAT
+118 VPNKNSMELNREAT
-133 RLMRLSM
+133 RLMRLSV

-146 HSVEVDTEH
+146 HAEEVDTEH
-155 LLRAMLKD
+155 LLKAMLKD
-163 NGSTIQKLLKE
+163 QGSPIQQLLEE
-174 HGLTRENLYGEVQ
+174 HGLTREKLYGETRS
-187 NGYSQSD
+187 GYSQTD
-194 DDDRE
+194 DDDDDQAE
-199 EAYGSD
+199 SNKGYEMSGGQESD
-205 GEASG
+205 
-210 DEDESMST
+210 
-218 VGADSSPI
+218 SPT
-226 LTKKRTKSGTPVLD
+226 LTKKKAHKSGTPVLD
-240 NFCTDLTEKAR
+240 NFCIDLTEKAR

-292 IVEGLAQRIVKRK
+292 IVEGLAQRIVERK
-305 VSRQLWNKRVLT
+305 VSSQLWGKRILT
-317 LDMAAMVA
+317 LDMAGMVA

-335 RIRNLLQELENNP
+335 RVRNLLMELEANP
-348 DIIIYIDEIHTI
+348 DVIIYIDEIHTI

-405 LDRRFQKIM
+405 LERRFQKII
-414 VAASTA
+414 VAQSTA

-425 ILYRLRPVYEKHH
+425 ILHRLRPAYEKHH
-438 NVQYTDEALEA
+438 KVKYTDEALEA
-449 CVQLTQRYISDRSF
+449 CVHLTQRYVSDRSF

-476 RTHIFNI
+476 RMHIFNI
-483 PASTEIDNLETE
+483 PANMEIDNLETE

-505 AISAQNYEAAADLRD
+505 AIKAQNYETAADLRD
-520 ELQQKGEQL
+520 ELQMKTEQL
-529 ELLQKAWIDQHEQKD
+529 EQLQKAWVEQQEKNY
-544 TRVTAE
+544 TEVTAE
-550 TVAQVVSVMTG
+550 TVAQVVSIMTG
-561 IPTHRIGEEENSRLR
+561 IPAHRIGDEENSRLR
-576 RLEKKLQ
+576 QLGQNLKGS
-583 DEVIGQDEAV
+583 VVGQDDAV
-593 RKVARA
+593 LKVTRA

-628 YLAKRL
+628 YLTKRL
-634 ALEMFGS
+634 AMEMFGS
-641 EAALIR
+641 EASLIR

-744 GSGIGFQ
+744 GTGIGFQ
-751 STPTAEERKQQ
+751 AMPTDEDRKKQ

-785 IIYFDQLSRQ
+785 IVFFDQLSQ
-795 DILRITN
+795 DDIRRITD
-802 IELKPLLRRIR
+802 IELRPLLRRIK
-813 EMGYTLELSEE
+813 EMGYTLELSED
-824 TIERIANEGY
+824 TIRKIATEGY

-857 MLLADTGAG
+857 MLLSDKAD
-866 TEDGLPGISEDKA
+866 GISEDKV

>member
-1 MIIFGIAIFWHE
+1 MASVF
-13 LCTRIYRYKKQ
+13 
-24 TTSHTRPYPYETP
+24 
-37 QNPNIH
+37 
-43 TYMDNNFSK
+43 NFSR
-52 DMVSLFH
+52 
-59 FSKEEAERTECDNV
+59 EEAERTECDNV

-92 MMHHVQPDLLS
+92 MMHRVQPDLLS
-103 LKRHLEKVA
+103 LKRHLEKLVGE
-112 REHKAS
+112 RKVEV
-118 AVPDKNNMELNHEAT
+118 VPDKNSMELNREAT
-133 RLMRLSM
+133 RLMRLSI

-146 HSVEVDTEH
+146 HAEEVDTEH
-155 LLRAMLKD
+155 LLKAMLKD
-163 NGSTIQKLLKE
+163 QGSPIQKILQE
-174 HGLTRENLYGEVQ
+174 HGLTRENIYGEVQ
-187 NGYSQSD
+187 YGYSPTD
-194 DDDRE
+194 DKDE
-199 EAYGSD
+199 KD
-205 GEASG
+205 GEEDGFEMSG
-210 DEDESMST
+210 PTDN
-218 VGADSSPI
+218 DSPT
-226 LTKKRTKSGTPVLD
+226 LTKKKTSKTGTPVLD

-251 KGELDPVVGRE
+251 KGELDPVVGRD
-262 KEMERVAQILARRK
+262 KEMERVAQILSRRK

-292 IVEGLAQRIVKRK
+292 IVEGLAQRIIERK
-305 VSRQLWNKRVLT
+305 VARQLWGKRVLT
-317 LDMAAMVA
+317 LDMAALVA

-335 RIRNLLQELENNP
+335 RVRNLLMELEKNP

-414 VAASTA
+414 VSPTTA

-425 ILYRLRPVYEKHH
+425 ILHRLKPAYEKHH
-438 NVQYTDEALEA
+438 KVHYTNEALEA
-449 CVQLTQRYISDRSF
+449 CVQLTQRYISDRAF

-476 RTHIFNI
+476 RMHISNI
-483 PASTEIDNLETE
+483 PTSTEMDKLEEE
-495 LRDIEERKNM
+495 LRSIEERKNM
-505 AISAQNYEAAADLRD
+505 AIKAQNYEAAADLRD
-520 ELQQKGEQL
+520 ELQMKSEQL
-529 ELLQKAWIDQHEQKD
+529 EQLQQAWVEQQEQNR
-544 TRVTAE
+544 TEVTGE
-550 TVAQVVSVMTG
+550 TVAQIVSIMTG
-561 IPTHRIGEEENSRLR
+561 IPAHRIGSEENQRLR
-576 RLEKKLQ
+576 MLDKNLQ
-583 DEVIGQDEAV
+583 GNVIGQDDAV
-593 RKVARA
+593 RKVVRA

-628 YLAKRL
+628 YLTKRL
-634 ALEMFGS
+634 AVEMFGS
-641 EAALIR
+641 EASLIR

-718 NGTTIDFRNTVIIM
+718 NGTTIDFRNTIIIM

-744 GSGIGFQ
+744 GTGIGFQ
-751 STPTAEERKQQ
+751 SMPTDEERKQQ

-795 DILRITN
+795 YIERIAD
-802 IELKPLLRRIR
+802 IELKPLMRRIS
-813 EMGYTLELSEE
+813 EMGYTLEISES
-824 TIERIANEGY
+824 TKQQIVAEGY

-842 LRRAIQRIIEDPICE
+842 LRRAIQRIIEDPVCE
-857 MLLADTGAG
+857 MIL
-866 TEDGLPGISEDKA
+866 EEKIEDK
-879 IRL
+879 IIKI

>member
-1 MIIFGIAIFWHE
+1 
-13 LCTRIYRYKKQ
+13 
-24 TTSHTRPYPYETP
+24 
-37 QNPNIH
+37 
-43 TYMDNNFSK
+43 MDNKFSNDMASVFNFSR
-52 DMVSLFH
+52 
-59 FSKEEAERTECDNV
+59 EEAERTECDNV
-73 SPEHLL
+73 SPEPLL
-79 LGMLRQNVSNATR
+79 LGMLRQNVSKTTR
-92 MMHHVQPDLLS
+92 LMHQVQPDLLS
-103 LKRHLEKVA
+103 LKRHLENMVREKKVA
-112 REHKAS
+112 V
-118 AVPDKNNMELNHEAT
+118 VPDKNAMELNRDAT
-133 RLMRLSM
+133 RLMRLSI

-146 HSVEVDTEH
+146 HSDEVDTEH
-155 LLRAMLKD
+155 LLKAMLKD
-163 NGSTIQKLLKE
+163 QGSPIQQILEE
-174 HGLTRENLYGEVQ
+174 HGLTRENLYGDVKS
-187 NGYSQSD
+187 GYSYTD
-194 DDDRE
+194 
-199 EAYGSD
+199 
-205 GEASG
+205 
-210 DEDESMST
+210 DEDEKDGEEDGFEMS
-218 VGADSSPI
+218 GPAENDSPT
-226 LTKKRTKSGTPVLD
+226 LTKKKTSKTGTPVLD

-251 KGELDPVVGRE
+251 KGELDPVVGRD
-262 KEMERVAQILARRK
+262 KEMERVAQILSRRK

-292 IVEGLAQRIVKRK
+292 IVEGLAQRIIERK
-305 VSRQLWNKRVLT
+305 VARQLWGKRVLT
-317 LDMAAMVA
+317 LDMASLVA

-335 RIRNLLQELENNP
+335 RVRNLLMELEKNP

-414 VAASTA
+414 VAPTTS

-425 ILYRLRPVYEKHH
+425 ILHRLKPAYEKHH
-438 NVQYTDEALEA
+438 KVHYTDEALEA
-449 CVQLTQRYISDRSF
+449 CVQLTQRYISDRAF

-476 RTHIFNI
+476 RMHISNI
-483 PASTEIDNLETE
+483 PTSTEMDKLEEE
-495 LRDIEERKNM
+495 LRSIEERKNM
-505 AISAQNYEAAADLRD
+505 AIKAQNYEAAADLRD
-520 ELQQKGEQL
+520 ELQMKSEQL
-529 ELLQKAWIDQHEQKD
+529 EQLQQAWVEQQEQNR
-544 TRVTAE
+544 TEVTGE
-550 TVAQVVSVMTG
+550 TVAQIVSIMTG
-561 IPTHRIGEEENSRLR
+561 IPAHRIGSEENQRLR
-576 RLEKKLQ
+576 MLDKNLQ
-583 DEVIGQDEAV
+583 GNVIGQDDAV
-593 RKVARA
+593 RKVVRA

-628 YLAKRL
+628 YLTKRL
-634 ALEMFGS
+634 AVEMFGS
-641 EAALIR
+641 EASLIR

-718 NGTTIDFRNTVIIM
+718 NGTTIDFRNTIIIM

-744 GSGIGFQ
+744 GTGIGFQ
-751 STPTAEERKQQ
+751 STPTDEERKQQ

-785 IIYFDQLSRQ
+785 IIYFDQLSRE
-795 DILRITN
+795 DIQKIAD
-802 IELKPLLRRIR
+802 IELKPLMRRIS
-813 EMGYTLELSEE
+813 EMGYTLELSES
-824 TIERIANEGY
+824 TKQQIASEGY

-842 LRRAIQRIIEDPICE
+842 LRRAIQRIIEDPVCE
-857 MLLADTGAG
+857 MIL
-866 TEDGLPGISEDKA
+866 EERIEDKV
-879 IRL
+879 IRI

>member
-1 MIIFGIAIFWHE
+1 
-13 LCTRIYRYKKQ
+13 
-24 TTSHTRPYPYETP
+24 
-37 QNPNIH
+37 
-43 TYMDNNFSK
+43 MDNKFSNDMASVFNFSR
-52 DMVSLFH
+52 
-59 FSKEEAERTECDNV
+59 EEAERTECDNV

-79 LGMLRQNVSNATR
+79 LGMLRQNVSKATR
-92 MMHHVQPDLLS
+92 LMHQVQPDLLS
-103 LKRHLEKVA
+103 LKRNLEKMA
-112 REHKAS
+112 REKKVEM
-118 AVPDKNNMELNHEAT
+118 VPNKNSMELNREAT
-133 RLMRLSM
+133 RLMRLSV

-146 HSVEVDTEH
+146 HAEEVDTEH
-155 LLRAMLKD
+155 LLKAMLKD
-163 NGSTIQKLLKE
+163 QGSPIQQLLEE
-174 HGLTRENLYGEVQ
+174 HGLTREKLYGETRS
-187 NGYSQSD
+187 GYSQTD
-194 DDDRE
+194 DDDDDQAE
-199 EAYGSD
+199 SNKGYEMSGGQESD
-205 GEASG
+205 
-210 DEDESMST
+210 
-218 VGADSSPI
+218 SPT
-226 LTKKRTKSGTPVLD
+226 LTKKKAHKSGTPVLD
-240 NFCTDLTEKAR
+240 NFCIDLTEKAR

-292 IVEGLAQRIVKRK
+292 IVEGLAQRIIERK
-305 VSRQLWNKRVLT
+305 VASQLWGKRILT
-317 LDMAAMVA
+317 LDMAGMVA

-335 RIRNLLQELENNP
+335 RVRNLLMELEANP
-348 DIIIYIDEIHTI
+348 DVIIYIDEIHTI

-405 LDRRFQKIM
+405 LERRFQKII
-414 VAASTA
+414 VAQSTA

-425 ILYRLRPVYEKHH
+425 ILHRLRPAYEKHH
-438 NVQYTDEALEA
+438 KVKYTDEALEA
-449 CVQLTQRYISDRSF
+449 CVHLTQRYVSDRSF

-476 RTHIFNI
+476 RMHIFNI
-483 PASTEIDNLETE
+483 PANMEIDNLETE

-505 AISAQNYEAAADLRD
+505 AIKAQNYETAADLRD
-520 ELQQKGEQL
+520 ELQMKTEQL
-529 ELLQKAWIDQHEQKD
+529 EQLQKAWVEQQEKNY
-544 TRVTAE
+544 TEVTAE
-550 TVAQVVSVMTG
+550 TVAQVVSIMTG
-561 IPTHRIGEEENSRLR
+561 IPAHRIGDEENSRLR
-576 RLEKKLQ
+576 LLEQNLKGS
-583 DEVIGQDEAV
+583 VVGQDDAV
-593 RKVARA
+593 LKVTRA

-628 YLAKRL
+628 YLTKRL
-634 ALEMFGS
+634 AMEMFGS
-641 EAALIR
+641 EASLIR

-744 GSGIGFQ
+744 GTGIGFQ
-751 STPTAEERKQQ
+751 AMPTDEDRKKQ

-785 IIYFDQLSRQ
+785 IVFFDQLSQ
-795 DILRITN
+795 DDIRRITD
-802 IELKPLLRRIR
+802 IELRPLLRRIK
-813 EMGYTLELSEE
+813 EMGYTLELSED
-824 TIERIANEGY
+824 TIRKIATEGY

-857 MLLADTGAG
+857 MLLSDKAD
-866 TEDGLPGISEDKA
+866 GISEDKV

>member
-1 MIIFGIAIFWHE
+1 
-13 LCTRIYRYKKQ
+13 
-24 TTSHTRPYPYETP
+24 
-37 QNPNIH
+37 
-43 TYMDNNFSK
+43 MDNKFSNDMASVFNFSR
-52 DMVSLFH
+52 
-59 FSKEEAERTECDNV
+59 EEAERTECDNV

-79 LGMLRQNVSNATR
+79 LGMLRQNVSKTTR
-92 MMHHVQPDLLS
+92 LMHQVQPDLLS
-103 LKRHLEKVA
+103 LKRHLENMVREKKVA
-112 REHKAS
+112 V
-118 AVPDKNNMELNHEAT
+118 VPDKNAMELNRDAT
-133 RLMRLSM
+133 RLMRLSI

-146 HSVEVDTEH
+146 HADEVDTEH
-155 LLRAMLKD
+155 LLKAMLKD
-163 NGSTIQKLLKE
+163 QGSPIQQILEE
-174 HGLTRENLYGEVQ
+174 HGLTRENLYGDVKS
-187 NGYSQSD
+187 GYSHTED
-194 DDDRE
+194 DDE
-199 EAYGSD
+199 KD
-205 GEASG
+205 GEEDGFEMSG
-210 DEDESMST
+210 PAEN
-218 VGADSSPI
+218 DSPT
-226 LTKKRTKSGTPVLD
+226 LTKKKTSKTGTPVLD

-251 KGELDPVVGRE
+251 KGELDPVVGRD
-262 KEMERVAQILARRK
+262 KEMERVAQILSRRK

-292 IVEGLAQRIVKRK
+292 IVEGLAQRIIERK
-305 VSRQLWNKRVLT
+305 VARQLWGKRVLT
-317 LDMAAMVA
+317 LDMAALVA

-335 RIRNLLQELENNP
+335 RVRNLLMELEKNP

-414 VAASTA
+414 VAPTTA

-425 ILYRLRPVYEKHH
+425 ILHRLKPAYEKHH
-438 NVQYTDEALEA
+438 KVHYTDEALEA
-449 CVQLTQRYISDRSF
+449 CVQLTQRYISDRAF

-476 RTHIFNI
+476 RMHISNI
-483 PASTEIDNLETE
+483 PTSTEMDKLEEE
-495 LRDIEERKNM
+495 LRNIEERKNM
-505 AISAQNYEAAADLRD
+505 AIKAQNYEAAADLRD
-520 ELQQKGEQL
+520 ELQMKSEQL
-529 ELLQKAWIDQHEQKD
+529 EQLQQAWVEQQEQNR
-544 TRVTAE
+544 TEVTGE
-550 TVAQVVSVMTG
+550 TVAQIVSIMTG
-561 IPTHRIGEEENSRLR
+561 IPAHRIGSEENQRLR
-576 RLEKKLQ
+576 MLDKNLQ
-583 DEVIGQDEAV
+583 GNVIGQDDAV
-593 RKVARA
+593 RKVVRA

-628 YLAKRL
+628 YLTKRL
-634 ALEMFGS
+634 AVEMFGS
-641 EAALIR
+641 EASLIR

-718 NGTTIDFRNTVIIM
+718 NGTTIDFRNTIIIM

-744 GSGIGFQ
+744 GTGIGFQ
-751 STPTAEERKQQ
+751 STPTDEERKQQ

-795 DILRITN
+795 DIERIAD
-802 IELKPLLRRIR
+802 IELKPLMRRIS
-813 EMGYTLELSEE
+813 EMGYTLELSES
-824 TIERIANEGY
+824 TKQQIVSEGY

-842 LRRAIQRIIEDPICE
+842 LRRAIQRIIEDPVCE
-857 MLLADTGAG
+857 MILTDQIEG
-866 TEDGLPGISEDKA
+866 DI
-879 IRL
+879 IRI

>member
-1 MIIFGIAIFWHE
+1 
-13 LCTRIYRYKKQ
+13 
-24 TTSHTRPYPYETP
+24 
-37 QNPNIH
+37 
-43 TYMDNNFSK
+43 MDNKFSN
-52 DMVSLFH
+52 DMASVFNYSR
-59 FSKEEAERTECDNV
+59 EEAERTECDNV

-79 LGMLRQNVSNATR
+79 LGMLRQNVSKATR
-92 MMHHVQPDLLS
+92 LMHQVQPDLIS
-103 LKRHLEKVA
+103 LKRHLERMAHEKKV
-112 REHKAS
+112 EV
-118 AVPDKNNMELNHEAT
+118 VPDKNSMELNRDAT
-133 RLMRLSM
+133 RLMRLSI

-146 HSVEVDTEH
+146 HSEEVDTEH
-155 LLRAMLKD
+155 LLKAMLKD
-163 NGSTIQKLLKE
+163 QGSPIQQLLEE
-174 HGLTRENLYGEVQ
+174 HGLTREKLYGETR
-187 NGYSQSD
+187 NGYSQTD
-194 DDDRE
+194 DDDDDQAE
-199 EAYGSD
+199 SNKGYEMSGGQESD
-205 GEASG
+205 
-210 DEDESMST
+210 
-218 VGADSSPI
+218 SPT
-226 LTKKRTKSGTPVLD
+226 LTKKKAHKSGTPVLD
-240 NFCTDLTEKAR
+240 NFCIDLTEKAR

-292 IVEGLAQRIVKRK
+292 IVEGLAQRIIERK
-305 VSRQLWNKRVLT
+305 VASQLWGKRILT
-317 LDMAAMVA
+317 LDMAGMVA

-335 RIRNLLQELENNP
+335 RVRNLLMELEANP
-348 DIIIYIDEIHTI
+348 DVIIYIDEIHTI

-369 MDAANMLKPA
+369 MDAANMLKPV

-405 LDRRFQKIM
+405 LERRFQKII
-414 VAASTA
+414 VAQSTA

-425 ILYRLRPVYEKHH
+425 ILHRLRPAYEKHH
-438 NVQYTDEALEA
+438 KVKYTDEALEA
-449 CVQLTQRYISDRSF
+449 CVHLTQRYVSDRSF

-476 RTHIFNI
+476 RMHIFNI
-483 PASTEIDNLETE
+483 PANMEIDNLETE

-505 AISAQNYEAAADLRD
+505 AIKAQNYETAADLRD
-520 ELQQKGEQL
+520 ELQMKTEQL
-529 ELLQKAWIDQHEQKD
+529 EQLQKAWVEQQEKNY
-544 TRVTAE
+544 TEVTAE
-550 TVAQVVSVMTG
+550 TVAQVVSIMTG
-561 IPTHRIGEEENSRLR
+561 IPAHRIGDEENSRLR
-576 RLEKKLQ
+576 LLEQNLKGS
-583 DEVIGQDEAV
+583 VVGQDDAV
-593 RKVARA
+593 LKVTRA

-628 YLAKRL
+628 YLTKRL
-634 ALEMFGS
+634 AMEMFGS
-641 EAALIR
+641 EASLIR

-744 GSGIGFQ
+744 GTGIGFQ
-751 STPTAEERKQQ
+751 AMPTDEDRKKQ

-785 IIYFDQLSRQ
+785 IVFFDQLSQ
-795 DILRITN
+795 EDIRRITD
-802 IELKPLLRRIR
+802 IELRPLLRRIK
-813 EMGYTLELSEE
+813 EMGYTLELSED
-824 TIERIANEGY
+824 TINKIATEGY

-857 MLLADTGAG
+857 MLLSDKAD
-866 TEDGLPGISEDKA
+866 GISEDKV

>member
-1 MIIFGIAIFWHE
+1 MASVF
-13 LCTRIYRYKKQ
+13 
-24 TTSHTRPYPYETP
+24 
-37 QNPNIH
+37 N
-43 TYMDNNFSK
+43 
-52 DMVSLFH
+52 

-79 LGMLRQNVSNATR
+79 LGILRQNVSKATR
-92 MMHHVQPDLLS
+92 MMYKVQPDLLS

-112 REHKAS
+112 RERKVAT
-118 AVPDKNNMELNHEAT
+118 VPDRNSLELNREAT
-133 RLMRLSM
+133 RLMRLSV

-146 HSVEVDTEH
+146 HSEEVDTEH

-163 NGSTIQKLLKE
+163 QGSPIQQLLEE
-174 HGLTRENLYGEVQ
+174 HGLTRENVYGDVKD
-187 NGYSQSD
+187 GYSHLD
-194 DDDRE
+194 
-199 EAYGSD
+199 
-205 GEASG
+205 
-210 DEDESMST
+210 DEDESEKSDGRFET
-218 VGADSSPI
+218 SGSIDKDSST
-226 LTKKRTKSGTPVLD
+226 LTMKKSSKSGTPVLD
-240 NFCTDLTEKAR
+240 NFCTDLTAKAR

-262 KEMERVAQILARRK
+262 KEMERVAQILSRRK

-292 IVEGLAQRIVKRK
+292 IVEGLAQRIVERK
-305 VSRQLWNKRVLT
+305 VARQLWGKRILT
-317 LDMAAMVA
+317 LDMASMVA

-335 RIRNLLQELENNP
+335 RVRNLLQELEANP
-348 DIIIYIDEIHTI
+348 DVIIYIDEIHTI

-405 LDRRFQKIM
+405 LDRRFQKII
-414 VAASTA
+414 VAQSTA

-425 ILYRLRPVYEKHH
+425 ILYRLRPAYEKHH
-438 NVQYTDEALEA
+438 KVQYTDEALDA
-449 CVQLTQRYISDRSF
+449 CVRLTQRYVSDRSF

-476 RTHIFNI
+476 RMHIFNI
-483 PASTEIDNLETE
+483 PANMEIDNLETE

-505 AISAQNYEAAADLRD
+505 AIKSQNYEAAADLRD
-520 ELQQKGEQL
+520 ELQMKSEQL
-529 ELLQKAWIDQHEQKD
+529 EQLQRAWVEEQEQNH
-544 TRVTAE
+544 TLVTE
-550 TVAQVVSVMTG
+550 DTVAQVVSIMTG
-561 IPTHRIGEEENSRLR
+561 IPAHRIGDEENTRLR
-576 RLEKKLQ
+576 QLHKNLH
-583 DEVIGQDEAV
+583 DCVVGQDEAV
-593 RKVARA
+593 QKVARA

-628 YLAKRL
+628 YLTKRL
-634 ALEMFGS
+634 AVEMFGS
-641 EAALIR
+641 EASLIR

-718 NGTTIDFRNTVIIM
+718 NGTTIDFRNTIIIM

-744 GSGIGFQ
+744 GTGIGFQ
-751 STPTAEERKQQ
+751 NRSTDEDRKQQ

-785 IIYFDQLSRQ
+785 IVYFDQLSRE
-795 DILRITN
+795 DIRRIAD
-802 IELKPLLRRIR
+802 IELKPLLRRIK
-813 EMGYTLELSEE
+813 EMGYTLELSDK
-824 TIERIANEGY
+824 TIEQIATEGY

-857 MLLADTGAG
+857 MLLA
-866 TEDGLPGISEDKA
+866 EHSEGIDENRV

>member
-1 MIIFGIAIFWHE
+1 
-13 LCTRIYRYKKQ
+13 
-24 TTSHTRPYPYETP
+24 
-37 QNPNIH
+37 
-43 TYMDNNFSK
+43 MDNKFSNDMASVFNFSR
-52 DMVSLFH
+52 
-59 FSKEEAERTECDNV
+59 EEAERTECDNV

-79 LGMLRQNVSNATR
+79 LGMLRQNVSKTTR
-92 MMHHVQPDLLS
+92 LMHQVQPDLLS
-103 LKRHLEKVA
+103 LKRHLENMVREKKVA
-112 REHKAS
+112 V
-118 AVPDKNNMELNHEAT
+118 VPDKNAMELNRDAT
-133 RLMRLSM
+133 RLMRLSI

-146 HSVEVDTEH
+146 HADEVDTEH
-155 LLRAMLKD
+155 LLKAMLKD
-163 NGSTIQKLLKE
+163 QGSPIQQILEE
-174 HGLTRENLYGEVQ
+174 HGLTRENLYGDVKS
-187 NGYSQSD
+187 GYSHTED
-194 DDDRE
+194 DDE
-199 EAYGSD
+199 KD
-205 GEASG
+205 GEEDGFEMSG
-210 DEDESMST
+210 PAEN
-218 VGADSSPI
+218 DSPT
-226 LTKKRTKSGTPVLD
+226 LTKKKTSKTGTPVLD

-251 KGELDPVVGRE
+251 KGELDPVVGRD
-262 KEMERVAQILARRK
+262 KEMERVAQILSRRK

-292 IVEGLAQRIVKRK
+292 IVEGLAQRIIERK
-305 VSRQLWNKRVLT
+305 VARQLWGKRVLT
-317 LDMAAMVA
+317 LDMAALVA

-335 RIRNLLQELENNP
+335 RVRNLLMELEKNP

-414 VAASTA
+414 VAPTTA

-425 ILYRLRPVYEKHH
+425 ILHRLKPAYEKHH
-438 NVQYTDEALEA
+438 KVHYTDEALEA
-449 CVQLTQRYISDRSF
+449 CVQLTQRYISDRAF

-476 RTHIFNI
+476 RMHISNI
-483 PASTEIDNLETE
+483 PTSTEMDKLEEE
-495 LRDIEERKNM
+495 LRNIEERKNM
-505 AISAQNYEAAADLRD
+505 AIKAQNYEAAADLRD
-520 ELQQKGEQL
+520 ELQMKSEQL
-529 ELLQKAWIDQHEQKD
+529 EQLQQAWVEQQEQNR
-544 TRVTAE
+544 TEVTGE
-550 TVAQVVSVMTG
+550 TVAQIVSIMTG
-561 IPTHRIGEEENSRLR
+561 IPAHRIGSEENQRLR
-576 RLEKKLQ
+576 MLDKNLQ
-583 DEVIGQDEAV
+583 GNVIGQDDAV
-593 RKVARA
+593 RKVVRA

-628 YLAKRL
+628 YLTKRL
-634 ALEMFGS
+634 AVEMFGS
-641 EAALIR
+641 EASLIR

-718 NGTTIDFRNTVIIM
+718 NGTTIDFRNTIIIM

-744 GSGIGFQ
+744 GTGIGFQ
-751 STPTAEERKQQ
+751 STPTDEERKQQ

-795 DILRITN
+795 DIERIAD
-802 IELKPLLRRIR
+802 IELKPLMRRIS
-813 EMGYTLELSEE
+813 EMGYTLELSEG
-824 TIERIANEGY
+824 TKQQIVSEGY

-842 LRRAIQRIIEDPICE
+842 LRRAIQRIIEDPVCE
-857 MLLADTGAG
+857 MILTDQIEG
-866 TEDGLPGISEDKA
+866 DI
-879 IRL
+879 IRI